1 MLNYSVAELRNNKTN
16 MTRRLLLLVCA
27 VLCLGSNV
35 RISAQSTS
43 STTQSAESNFVE
55 GVVRVKL
62 QREIAD
68 RMIAAKLPLSVKGTN
83 KKYVQTGVTPLDR
96 VNQKVKAVSMT
107 RVFPYAGKNEAK
119 HKAFGLD
126 LWYDVHY
133 EASGMKLAQARN
145 LFRSA
150 EGVSYAQR
158 IPLYKPIGGER
169 FLEVSPAA
177 VARAAK
183 AASTMPFN
191 DPLLND
197 QWHYNNDGHIAG
209 TKVGADANVFK
220 AWETGV
226 TGSKDVVVAIIDG
239 GFQVDHPDLKDNV
252 WINTA
257 ELNGKPG
264 VDDDGDGYVD
274 DIYGYNFVIN
284 SSDINAHSHGT
295 HVAGTVGATNNN
307 GIGVC
312 GVAGGSDGKG
322 GVKMMV
328 CQVFDSRA
336 SSSAVA
342 DFGAA
347 IVYAADRGASIAQCS
362 WGASVAGDED
372 KSVTEAVNYFT
383 KNGGGDKMNGGL
395 CIFAAG
401 NNGEEGDYYPGCL
414 DKVVAVG
421 SMAPDGSVAYYS
433 NRGKWVDVTAPG
445 GLEDNGQQYGV
456 LSTLPNS
463 TYGYNEG
470 TSMACPHVSGI
481 AALILSKYGNKQ
493 FSNETLRT
501 LLTTSVNDLYTQN
514 PEYEGLMGSGYIDAY
529 KALQGKEGSVPE
541 AVADF
546 TVTASHDNALIEWV
560 IPETEEKSIDHHV
573 IYYSTEAFSATDDL
587 NKLSSATVDTKFKY
601 SGDKMSYEVE
611 GLKAST
617 KYYFAIVAYNRW
629 GKASAVSPIKEA
641 TTNAGPKV
649 QVDQKNL
656 SMTVD
661 ATKAS
666 TAEASFNVK
675 NAGEGVLKYQLTT
688 ATTRATMS
696 TSARNLKPNP
706 GQVLPFSGTVSPTL
720 AKRNAVAS
728 SDYKAENWPDTLTYS
743 NYVYS
748 YIGETDTKLPN
759 ALAQYFYVDKATYPN
774 GFNLTDL
781 LIQGQ
786 NGQNPEIEIYDGSR
800 SISRASLIQKINYD
814 FWAYNYPI
822 TLKEQIYF
830 APGSSFWV
838 VAKFPAGAKNPLA
851 TGKTERTD
859 IAQYSFYSS
868 DNGTTWTQLSEVLK
882 GTSFESVASQ
892 LTWAVQA
899 VSKNPDWSQVLN
911 PEPISG
917 EVRPNESQKVTLKN
931 DGQKL
936 VNGTY
941 NFNIHVKSNEAVD
954 SKQQVALAMT
964 VKGYKPELHS
974 QQLVDF
980 GDLLVGQT
988 KTIDVE
994 LTNSG
999 YGVFGGNYGMLQAPK
1014 NVKSSSDQFNVSK
1027 GANNIA
1033 ARSTGTLPV
1042 TFAPTKE
1049 GNFSSTITLTDKN
1062 GNQHSFLV
1070 RGVASVPAKQNVTPE
1085 SYDAGD
1091 LKVGG
1096 EDKTATITIKNTGNY
1111 PLQYVFPKFS
1121 SEKIVG
1127 STAKVHKF
1135 GYTTISNVA
1144 GDESFEY
1151 EPAPELADEK
1161 DITSQFTNDNWQSGP
1176 IKVGFKFPFYGK
1188 DYDEIYV
1195 SSYGGVSMQQMDG
1208 RISCM
1213 VPTGD
1218 CVQGLGYISAYTNSG
1233 WMDMG
1238 ANSKITYGHK
1248 NGKLYIKFKDVVTP
1262 ATNGGG
1268 ETTTISFHMALCPD
1282 GSVEVYYD
1290 DYNPAGVFGSG
1301 GHNFVG
1307 VSDIAASDPCI
1318 FVDANKVQED
1328 NDGLDAPYYDI
1339 VTGSAIKIVA
1349 PAKSMIKSLS
1359 STDGYVGNGE
1369 SKEIKV
1375 TLAANDELV
1384 AGPLTNYLTV
1394 ITNDPINPSSTVKM
1408 TANIVGDNLKA
1419 EAALDSTSVDFG
1431 KVFRTSA
1438 QQRTVLLSNNGKDAL
1453 QVAGVSV
1460 KNGKFTLA
1468 EEMKA
1473 AFSVPAGQ
1481 GKDIVVTLPTA
1492 EKGTV
1497 EDVLVI
1503 TYQDGTTKEIPLK
1516 AEVIGNPTWKS
1527 NPESLKVETPY
1538 GTNVEKTIQVTNEGD
1553 ENLAFSVEPASW
1565 FSASDLEAA
1574 GKSSVDYV
1582 FKSKLDGFDIPYNW
1596 VDITNDYTEHMP
1608 YAYYIDKTDFKKV
1621 ELPFEFPFYGKKY
1634 KSMYIYNTGFVSF
1647 DAPVEDYK
1655 QFPEPPASLP
1665 TTETFY
1671 TNIICPFWGNHSM
1684 NTPSSDGVYYK
1695 AKDDEVIVS
1704 YKNYGNTMMQ
1714 GMNFEVILRKDGS
1727 FKFQYNVDPDGF
1739 QLGVFG
1745 LCGIMDHTGTRGI
1758 TPADMYITDGNAVEF
1773 SPYKNYVVAP
1783 GEQVEMPVELKAN
1796 QLADTYD
1803 YELNVTTNDP
1813 SRASVK
1819 IPVTLNITG
1828 EAQAEFP
1835 EVINVEQP
1843 VDENAMEPSYYEF
1856 HVVNKGTK
1864 AFAITDVASEMFTV
1878 SESDDPDV
1886 EPSAPEGKLEVYAA
1900 QSNNG
1905 GDDGI
1910 DPGPLALSDDATAKA
1925 WIPYQSG
1932 MMAPIVVGEDTV
1944 KFRITPYNVY
1954 EVHKKDFPLVFTVE
1968 GLNEETHTSTIKLN
1982 ITEAPVMAFDPE
1994 ELHIENVASDYK
2006 GTSTVNLKND
2016 GEYKLTYSLSLDPSG
2031 RDAGNVDDG
2040 SNDPAPAYNVI
2051 SYPSEDVAKN
2061 FVATCVEKISGKK
2074 GMVKALGL
2082 KKVKDDQKFIYD
2094 LPEGYKGNALYY
2106 PVLNPVANAQAALMG
2121 TGAAALDEN
2130 FYAATRYEAPAEGF
2144 NLTHLYFVGTVGDLE
2159 NVDIEAS
2166 VILGNDVTATE
2177 KTIGHGKIHIVKEKP
2192 REDGSYQGAARMLE
2206 FDNPIY
2212 INPADTFYV
2221 VLKYPAGYKGSAMMA
2236 TKDGDMETNRYMA
2249 HLKSLGGWVDI
2260 EALYDNAYSYGAF
2273 GYFMTCIEKEKGE
2286 PWIKLL
2292 NEKKDG
2298 EIASGKAIP
2307 VQFEVNAKSAYFA
2320 KNNKATLVVKS
2331 NDPYNKLYNYH
2342 IYLNKNAAPI
2352 ITAPEGET
2360 TVPEASKAM
2369 VPVTVADA
2377 EGEAFTVSLNDADG
2391 IASVES
2397 YANEDGTQEGISESN
2412 GTYTVEAGGSLKLN
2426 VALVPDYGTA
2436 GKHTFTVNA
2445 KDESGNV
2452 SSVVVNY
2459 NVEHTNRAPKYVGP
2473 ADLALKGGE
2482 TSAQYYFADFFE
2494 DADGDAMT
2502 FSAQI
2507 ADPSL
2512 AALYQSEN
2520 GIIIAA
2526 KQVSGSTNINVV
2538 ATDANGASTTGVI
2551 ALTVD
2556 AATGISNVVADAS
2569 KGDVTVN
2576 GDAENGNLNVT
2587 IDADADKVVLSVY
2600 SNAGQLMA
2608 QKTLQNVHAGDK
2620 ASIALGKVAAGVY
2633 HLVANVDGK
2642 TSAVKFVAK

>member
-1 MLNYSVAELRNNKTN
+1 

-43 STTQSAESNFVE
+43 STTQSAEPNFVE

-68 RMIAAKLPLSVKGTN
+68 RMVAAKLPLSVKGTN
-83 KKYVQTGVTPLDR
+83 RKYVQTGVTPLDR

-362 WGASVAGDED
+362 WGAGVADDED
-372 KSVTEAVNYFT
+372 KSVTEAIDYFT

-514 PEYEGLMGSGYIDAY
+514 PEYKGLMGSGYIDAY

-587 NKLSSATVDTKFKY
+587 NKLNSATVDTKFKY

-696 TSARNLKPNP
+696 TSGRIKKPNP

-720 AKRNAVAS
+720 VKRNAVATS
-728 SDYKAENWPDTLTYS
+728 NYQAKDWPDTLTYS
-743 NYVYS
+743 NQLYS

-781 LIQGQ
+781 RIQGQ
-786 NGQNPEIEIYDGSR
+786 NGQNPVIEIYDGSR
-800 SISRASLIQKINYD
+800 SISTASLIQKVNYD

-822 TLKEQIYF
+822 TLKEQIHF

-838 VAKFPAGAKNPLA
+838 VAKFPAGAKNPLG
-851 TGKTERTD
+851 TGKTTRTD
-859 IAQYSFYSS
+859 VAQYSFYSS

-882 GTSFESVASQ
+882 GTSFEAIASQ

-899 VSKNPDWSQVLN
+899 ISKNPDWSQVLN
-911 PEPISG
+911 PKPISG

-999 YGVFGGNYGMLQAPK
+999 YGVFGGKYGMLQAPK

-1070 RGVASVPAKQNVTPE
+1070 RGVASIPAQQSVTPE
-1085 SYDAGD
+1085 SYDASD

-1195 SSYGGVSMQQMDG
+1195 SSYGGVSMQQADG

-1307 VSDIAASDPCI
+1307 VSDIAAADPCI
-1318 FVDANKVQED
+1318 FVDANKVQES

-1375 TLAANDELV
+1375 TLAANDNLV

-1394 ITNDPINPSSTVKM
+1394 ITNDPINPSSTVKL

-1419 EAALDSTSVDFG
+1419 EAALDSASVDFG

-1438 QQRTVLLSNNGKDAL
+1438 QQRTVLLSNNGKDVL

-1468 EEMKA
+1468 EEMNA

-1503 TYQDGTTKEIPLK
+1503 KYADGTTKEIPLK

-1527 NPESLKVETPY
+1527 NPESLEVETPY

-1553 ENLAFSVEPASW
+1553 ENLTFSAEPASW
-1565 FSASDLEAA
+1565 FSASDLEAT

-1714 GMNFEVILRKDGS
+1714 GMNFEVILRKDGT

-1864 AFAITDVASEMFTV
+1864 AFAITDVASEMFV
-1878 SESDDPDV
+1878 AADPDDPW
-1886 EPSAPEGKLEVYAA
+1886 AMPEASLEVYTSA
-1900 QSNNG
+1900 NNS

-1910 DPGPLALSDDATAKA
+1910 DPGPMALAADAAKA
-1925 WIPYQSG
+1925 WVPYQSG

-1944 KFRITPYNVY
+1944 KFRITPYNVS
-1954 EVHKKDFPLVFTVE
+1954 EVHAKDYPLVFSVE
-1968 GLNEETHTSTIKLN
+1968 GLENTEYNSTIKLN

-2006 GTSTVNLKND
+2006 GTSTVNLMND

-2031 RDAGNVDDG
+2031 RDAGNEYEDG
-2040 SNDPAPAYNVI
+2040 NDPAPAYNVI

-2074 GMVKALGL
+2074 GMLKALGL

-2094 LPEGYKGNALYY
+2094 LPSGYEGNALYY

-2121 TGAAALDEN
+2121 TGATALDEN

-2177 KTIGHGKIHIVKEKP
+2177 KTIGHGKIHIAKEEP

-2206 FDNPIY
+2206 FDDPIY

-2292 NEKKDG
+2292 NEKKEG
-2298 EIASGKAIP
+2298 EIAPGEALP

-2342 IYLNKNAAPI
+2342 IYLDKNAAPV

-2391 IASVES
+2391 IATVES
-2397 YANEDGTQEGISESN
+2397 YENEDGTQDGISESN

-2426 VALVPDYGTA
+2426 VALAPAYGTA
-2436 GKHTFTVNA
+2436 GKHSFAVNA
-2445 KDESGNV
+2445 KDEAGNV
-2452 SSVVVNY
+2452 SSAVVNY

-2473 ADLALKGGE
+2473 ADLVLKGGE

-2526 KQVSGSTNINVV
+2526 KQMPGSTNINVV

-2551 ALTVD
+2551 TLTVD
-2556 AATGISNVVADAS
+2556 VATGISNVVAGGS
-2569 KGDVTVN
+2569 KGDVAVT

-2587 IDADADKVVLSVY
+2587 IGADADKVVLSVY

-2608 QKTLQNVHAGDK
+2608 QKTLLNVHAGDK
-2620 ASIALGKVAAGVY
+2620 ASVALGKVAAGVY

-2642 TSAVKFVAK
+2642 TSAVKFAAK

>member
-1 MLNYSVAELRNNKTN
+1 

-68 RMIAAKLPLSVKGTN
+68 RMVAAKLPLSVKGTN
-83 KKYVQTGVTPLDR
+83 RKYVQTGVTPLDR

-177 VARAAK
+177 VAKAAK

-226 TGSKDVVVAIIDG
+226 TGSKDVLVAIIDG

-347 IVYAADRGASIAQCS
+347 LVYAADRGASIAQCS

-372 KSVTEAVNYFT
+372 KSVTEAVDYFT

-514 PEYEGLMGSGYIDAY
+514 PEYKGLMGSGYIDAY

-587 NKLSSATVDTKFKY
+587 NKLNSATVDTKFKY

-781 LIQGQ
+781 RIQGQ
-786 NGQNPEIEIYDGSR
+786 NGKDPEIEIYDGSR
-800 SISRASLIQKINYD
+800 SISKASLIQKVNYD

-851 TGKTERTD
+851 TGKTARTD

-941 NFNIHVKSNEAVD
+941 KFNIHVKSNEAVD

-988 KTIDVE
+988 KTLDVE

-999 YGVFGGNYGMLQAPK
+999 YGVFGGQYGMLQAPK

-1027 GANNIA
+1027 GTNNIA

-1070 RGVASVPAKQNVTPE
+1070 RGVASVPAQQSVTPDVYE
-1085 SYDAGD
+1085 AGD

-1127 STAKVHKF
+1127 SKARVHKF
-1135 GYTTISNVA
+1135 GYTTVSNVA

-1248 NGKLYIKFKDVVTP
+1248 NGKLYVKFKDVVTP

-1307 VSDIAASDPCI
+1307 VSDIAAADPCI
-1318 FVDANKVQED
+1318 FVDANKVQES

-1375 TLAANDELV
+1375 TLAANDNLV

-1394 ITNDPINPSSTVKM
+1394 ITNDPINPSSTVKL

-1419 EAALDSTSVDFG
+1419 EAALDSASVDFG

-1438 QQRTVLLSNNGKDAL
+1438 QQRTVLLSNNGKDVL

-1468 EEMKA
+1468 EEMNA

-1527 NPESLKVETPY
+1527 NPESLEVETPY

-1565 FSASDLEAA
+1565 FSASDLEAT

-1714 GMNFEVILRKDGS
+1714 GMNFEVILRKDGT

-1758 TPADMYITDGNAVEF
+1758 TPADMYITNGNAVEF

-1813 SRASVK
+1813 SRASIK

-1864 AFAITDVASEMFTV
+1864 AFAITDVASEMFV
-1878 SESDDPDV
+1878 AADPDDPW
-1886 EPSAPEGKLEVYAA
+1886 AMPEASLEVYTSA
-1900 QSNNG
+1900 NNS

-1910 DPGPLALSDDATAKA
+1910 DPGPMALADDAAKA
-1925 WIPYQSG
+1925 WVPYQSG

-1944 KFRITPYNVY
+1944 KFRITPYNVS
-1954 EVHKKDFPLVFTVE
+1954 EVHAKDYPLVFSVE
-1968 GLNEETHTSTIKLN
+1968 GLENTEYNSTIKLN

-2006 GTSTVNLKND
+2006 GTSTVNLMND
-2016 GEYKLTYSLSLDPSG
+2016 GAYKLTYSLNLDPSG

-2074 GMVKALGL
+2074 GMLKALGL

-2094 LPEGYKGNALYY
+2094 LPTGYEGNALYY

-2121 TGAAALDEN
+2121 TGATALDEN

-2177 KTIGHGKIHIVKEKP
+2177 KTIGHGKIHIAKEEP

-2292 NEKKDG
+2292 NEKKEG
-2298 EIASGKAIP
+2298 EIAPGEALP

-2342 IYLNKNAAPI
+2342 IYLDKNAAPV

-2397 YANEDGTQEGISESN
+2397 YENEDGTQEGISESN
-2412 GTYTVEAGGSLKLN
+2412 GTYTVEAGGSLKLI
-2426 VALVPDYGTA
+2426 VALAPAYGTA
-2436 GKHTFTVNA
+2436 GKHSFAVNA

-2452 SSVVVNY
+2452 SSAVVNY

-2473 ADLALKGGE
+2473 ADLVLKGGE

-2526 KQVSGSTNINVV
+2526 KQMPGSTNINVV

-2556 AATGISNVVADAS
+2556 VATGISNVVAGGS
-2569 KGDVTVN
+2569 KGDVAVN

-2587 IDADADKVVLSVY
+2587 IGADADKVVLSVY

-2608 QKTLQNVHAGDK
+2608 QKTLLNVHAGDK
-2620 ASIALGKVAAGVY
+2620 AGVALGKVAAGVY

-2642 TSAVKFVAK
+2642 TSAVKFAAK

>member
-1 MLNYSVAELRNNKTN
+1 

-68 RMIAAKLPLSVKGTN
+68 RMVAAKLPLSVKGTN

-372 KSVTEAVNYFT
+372 KSVTEAVDYFT

-941 NFNIHVKSNEAVD
+941 EFNIHVKSNEAVD

-999 YGVFGGNYGMLQAPK
+999 YGVFGGKYGMLQAPK

-1033 ARSTGTLPV
+1033 ARSIGTLPV

-1070 RGVASVPAKQNVTPE
+1070 RGVASVPAKQSVTPDVYE
-1085 SYDAGD
+1085 AGD

-1151 EPAPELADEK
+1151 EPAPELADET

-1248 NGKLYIKFKDVVTP
+1248 NGKLYVKFKNVVTP

-1339 VTGSAIKIVA
+1339 QTGSAIKIVA

-1394 ITNDPINPSSTVKM
+1394 ITNDPINPSASVKL

-1538 GTNVEKTIQVTNEGD
+1538 GTNVEKTIQVTNKGD
-1553 ENLAFSVEPASW
+1553 EDLTFSAEPASW

-1813 SRASVK
+1813 SRASIK

-1843 VDENAMEPSYYEF
+1843 IDENAMEPSYYEF

-1864 AFAITDVASEMFTV
+1864 AFAITDIASEMFV
-1878 SESDDPDV
+1878 AADPDDPW
-1886 EPSAPEGKLEVYAA
+1886 AMPEASLEVYTSA
-1900 QSNNG
+1900 NNS

-1910 DPGPLALSDDATAKA
+1910 DPGPMALAADAAKA
-1925 WIPYQSG
+1925 WVPYQSG

-1944 KFRITPYNVY
+1944 KFRITPYNVS
-1954 EVHKKDFPLVFTVE
+1954 EVHAKDYPLVFSVE
-1968 GLNEETHTSTIKLN
+1968 GLENTEYNSTIKLN

-2031 RDAGNVDDG
+2031 RDAGNDYEDG
-2040 SNDPAPAYNVI
+2040 NDPAPAYNVI

-2074 GMVKALGL
+2074 GMLKALGL

-2094 LPEGYKGNALYY
+2094 LPSGYEGNALYY

-2121 TGAAALDEN
+2121 TGANALDEN

-2177 KTIGHGKIHIVKEKP
+2177 KTIGHGKIHIAKEEP

-2298 EIASGKAIP
+2298 EIAPGEAIP

-2331 NDPYNKLYNYH
+2331 NDPCSKLYNYH
-2342 IYLNKNAAPI
+2342 IYLDKNAAPV

-2556 AATGISNVVADAS
+2556 AATGISNVVAGAS

-2587 IDADADKVVLSVY
+2587 IGADADKVVLSVY

-2620 ASIALGKVAAGVY
+2620 ASVALGKVAAGVY

>member
-1 MLNYSVAELRNNKTN
+1 

-68 RMIAAKLPLSVKGTN
+68 RMVAAKLPLSVKGTN
-83 KKYVQTGVTPLDR
+83 RKYVQTGVTPLDR

-133 EASGMKLAQARN
+133 EASGLKLAQARN

-177 VARAAK
+177 VAKAAK

-226 TGSKDVVVAIIDG
+226 TGSKDVLVAIIDG

-347 IVYAADRGASIAQCS
+347 LVYAADRGASIAQCS

-372 KSVTEAVNYFT
+372 KSVTEAVDYFT

-688 ATTRATMS
+688 ATTRAAMS

-781 LIQGQ
+781 RIQGQ
-786 NGQNPEIEIYDGSR
+786 NGKDPEIEIYDGSR
-800 SISRASLIQKINYD
+800 SISKASLIQKVNYD

-851 TGKTERTD
+851 TGKTARTD
-859 IAQYSFYSS
+859 IAQHSFYSS

-941 NFNIHVKSNEAVD
+941 KFNIHVKSNEAVD
-954 SKQQVALAMT
+954 SKQQVALTMT

-988 KTIDVE
+988 KTLDVE

-999 YGVFGGNYGMLQAPK
+999 YGVFGGQYGMLQAPK
-1014 NVKSSSDQFNVSK
+1014 NVKSSSDQFYVSK
-1027 GANNIA
+1027 GTNNIA

-1070 RGVASVPAKQNVTPE
+1070 RGVASVPAQQSVTPDVYE
-1085 SYDAGD
+1085 AGD

-1096 EDKTATITIKNTGNY
+1096 EDKIATITIKNTGNY

-1127 STAKVHKF
+1127 SKARVHKF
-1135 GYTTISNVA
+1135 GYTTVSNVA

-1218 CVQGLGYISAYTNSG
+1218 CVQGLGYISAYANSG

-1248 NGKLYIKFKDVVTP
+1248 NGKLYVKFKDVVTP
-1262 ATNGGG
+1262 ATNGAG

-1282 GSVEVYYD
+1282 GSVEVFYD

-1307 VSDIAASDPCI
+1307 VSDIAAADPCI
-1318 FVDANKVQED
+1318 FVDANKVQES

-1375 TLAANDELV
+1375 TLAANDNLV

-1394 ITNDPINPSSTVKM
+1394 ITNDPINPSSTVKL

-1419 EAALDSTSVDFG
+1419 EAALDSASVDFG

-1468 EEMKA
+1468 EDMNA

-1527 NPESLKVETPY
+1527 NPESLEVETPY

-1565 FSASDLEAA
+1565 FSASDLEAT

-1714 GMNFEVILRKDGS
+1714 GMNFEVILRKDGT

-1813 SRASVK
+1813 SRASIK

-1828 EAQAEFP
+1828 EAKAEFP

-1864 AFAITDVASEMFTV
+1864 AFAITDVASEMFV
-1878 SESDDPDV
+1878 AADPDDPW
-1886 EPSAPEGKLEVYAA
+1886 AMPEASLEVYTSA
-1900 QSNNG
+1900 NNS

-1910 DPGPLALSDDATAKA
+1910 DPGPMALAADAAKA
-1925 WIPYQSG
+1925 WVPYQSG

-1944 KFRITPYNVY
+1944 KFRITPYNVS
-1954 EVHKKDFPLVFTVE
+1954 EVHAKDYPLVFSVE
-1968 GLNEETHTSTIKLN
+1968 GLENTEYNSTIKLN

-2006 GTSTVNLKND
+2006 GTSTVNLMND
-2016 GEYKLTYSLSLDPSG
+2016 GAYKLTYSLNLDPSG

-2074 GMVKALGL
+2074 GMLKALGL

-2094 LPEGYKGNALYY
+2094 LPSGYEGNALYY

-2121 TGAAALDEN
+2121 TGATALDEN

-2177 KTIGHGKIHIVKEKP
+2177 KTIGHGKIHIAKEEP

-2221 VLKYPAGYKGSAMMA
+2221 VLKYPAGYKASAMMA

-2260 EALYDNAYSYGAF
+2260 ETLYDNAYSYGAF

-2292 NEKKDG
+2292 NEKKEG
-2298 EIASGKAIP
+2298 EIAPGEALP

-2342 IYLNKNAAPI
+2342 IYLDKNAAPV

-2391 IASVES
+2391 IATVES
-2397 YANEDGTQEGISESN
+2397 YENEDGTQDGISESN

-2426 VALVPDYGTA
+2426 VALAPAYGTA
-2436 GKHTFTVNA
+2436 GKHSFAVNA
-2445 KDESGNV
+2445 KDEAGNV
-2452 SSVVVNY
+2452 SSAVVNY

-2473 ADLALKGGE
+2473 ADLVLKGGE

-2494 DADGDAMT
+2494 DVDGDAMT

-2520 GIIIAA
+2520 AIIIAA
-2526 KQVSGSTNINVV
+2526 KQMPGSTNINVV

-2556 AATGISNVVADAS
+2556 VATGISNVVAGGS
-2569 KGDVTVN
+2569 KGDVAVN

-2587 IDADADKVVLSVY
+2587 IGADADKVVLSVY

-2608 QKTLQNVHAGDK
+2608 QKTLLNVHAGDK
-2620 ASIALGKVAAGVY
+2620 AGVALGKVAAGVY

-2642 TSAVKFVAK
+2642 TSAVKFAAK

>member
-1 MLNYSVAELRNNKTN
+1 

-107 RVFPYAGKNEAK
+107 RVFPYAGKDEAK
-119 HKAFGLD
+119 HKAAGLD

-145 LFRSA
+145 LLRST
-150 EGVSYAQR
+150 EGVAYAQR
-158 IPLYKPIGGER
+158 IPVYKPIGGER

-177 VARAAK
+177 VAKAAK

-362 WGASVAGDED
+362 WGAGVADEED
-372 KSVTEAVNYFT
+372 KSVTEAVDYFT

-395 CIFAAG
+395 CIFASG
-401 NNGEEGDYYPGCL
+401 NNGEEGNYYPGCL

-514 PEYEGLMGSGYIDAY
+514 PEYKGLMGSGYIDAY

-546 TVTASHDNALIEWV
+546 TVTASHDNALIEWT

-573 IYYSTEAFSATDDL
+573 IYYSTEAFTATDDL

-641 TTNAGPKV
+641 TTNSGPKV
-649 QVDQKNL
+649 QVDQKSL

-696 TSARNLKPNP
+696 TSGRIKNPNP

-720 AKRNAVAS
+720 VKRNAVATS
-728 SDYKAENWPDTLTYS
+728 NYQAKDWPDTLTYS
-743 NYVYS
+743 NQLYS

-781 LIQGQ
+781 HFQGQ
-786 NGQNPEIEIYDGSR
+786 NGQNPVIEIYDGSR
-800 SISRASLIQKINYD
+800 TISTASLIQKVNYD

-822 TLKEQIYF
+822 TLKEQIHF

-838 VAKFPAGAKNPLA
+838 VAKFPAGAKNPLG
-851 TGKTERTD
+851 TGKTTRTD
-859 IAQYSFYSS
+859 VAQYSFYSS

-882 GTSFESVASQ
+882 GTSFEAVANQ

-899 VSKNPDWSQVLN
+899 ISKNPDWSQVLN

-941 NFNIHVKSNEAVD
+941 KFNIHVKSNEAVD

-999 YGVFGGNYGMLQAPK
+999 YGVFAGKYGMLQASQ
-1014 NVKSSSDQFNVSK
+1014 NEVKSSSDQFNVSK

-1070 RGVASVPAKQNVTPE
+1070 RGVASVPAKQTVTPDVYE
-1085 SYDAGD
+1085 AGD

-1144 GDESFEY
+1144 GDESFKY
-1151 EPAPELADEK
+1151 EAAPELADEK
-1161 DITSQFTNDNWQSGP
+1161 DITSQFTNNNWQSGP

-1248 NGKLYIKFKDVVTP
+1248 NGKFYVKFKDVVTP

-1328 NDGLDAPYYDI
+1328 NDGLNAPYYDI
-1339 VTGSAIKIVA
+1339 QTGSAIKIVA

-1375 TLAANDELV
+1375 TLAANDDLV

-1394 ITNDPINPSSTVKM
+1394 ITNDPINPSASVKL

-1553 ENLAFSVEPASW
+1553 ENLTFSAEPASW
-1565 FSASDLEAA
+1565 YTASDLEAN
-1574 GKSSVDYV
+1574 GNSTVDYV
-1582 FKSKLDGFDIPYNW
+1582 FKSKLDGFDVPYNW

-1608 YAYYIDKTDFKKV
+1608 YAYYINKTDFKKV

-1704 YKNYGNTMMQ
+1704 YKNYGNTMML

-1727 FKFQYNVDPDGF
+1727 FKFQYHVDPDGF

-1758 TPADMYITDGNAVEF
+1758 TPADMYITDGNTIEF
-1773 SPYKNYVVAP
+1773 TPYKNYVVAP

-1828 EAQAEFP
+1828 EVQAEFP

-1843 VDENAMEPSYYEF
+1843 VDEYAMYPSYYEF
-1856 HVVNKGTK
+1856 YVVNKGTK
-1864 AFAITDVASEMFTV
+1864 AFTITNVASEMFV
-1878 SESDDPDV
+1878 AADPDDPW
-1886 EPSAPEGKLEVYAA
+1886 AMPEASLEVYTSA
-1900 QSNNG
+1900 NNSG
-1905 GDDGI
+1905 GDGGI

-1932 MMAPIVVGEDTV
+1932 KMAPIVVGTDTV

-1954 EVHKKDFPLVFTVE
+1954 EVHAKDYPLVFTVE
-1968 GLNEETHTSTIKLN
+1968 GLENTEYNSTIKLN

-2006 GTSTVNLKND
+2006 GTSTVNLMND
-2016 GEYKLTYSLSLDPSG
+2016 GKYKLIYSLSLDPSG
-2031 RDAGNVDDG
+2031 RDAGNEYEDG
-2040 SNDPAPAYNVI
+2040 NDPAPAYNVI

-2094 LPEGYKGNALYY
+2094 LPSGYEGNALYY

-2121 TGAAALDEN
+2121 TGASALDEN

-2177 KTIGHGKIHIVKEKP
+2177 KTIGHGKIHIAKEEP
-2192 REDGSYQGAARMLE
+2192 LDNGSYQGAARMLE

-2221 VLKYPAGYKGSAMMA
+2221 VLKYPAGYKSSAMMA
-2236 TKDGDMETNRYMA
+2236 TKDGDMEPNRYMA

-2273 GYFMTCIEKEKGE
+2273 GFFMTCIEKEKGE

-2292 NEKKDG
+2292 NEKKEG
-2298 EIASGKAIP
+2298 EIAPGEALP
-2307 VQFEVNAKSAYFA
+2307 VQFEVNAKSAYFS

-2342 IYLNKNAAPI
+2342 IYLDKNAAPV

-2397 YANEDGTQEGISESN
+2397 YANEDGTQKGISESN

-2494 DADGDAMT
+2494 DVDGDVMT

-2556 AATGISNVVADAS
+2556 AATGINNVVADAS

-2620 ASIALGKVAAGVY
+2620 ASVALGKVAAGVY

>member
-1 MLNYSVAELRNNKTN
+1 

-68 RMIAAKLPLSVKGTN
+68 RMVAAKLPLSVKGTN
-83 KKYVQTGVTPLDR
+83 RKYVQTGVTPLDR

-177 VARAAK
+177 VAKAAK

-226 TGSKDVVVAIIDG
+226 TGSKDVLVAIIDG

-274 DIYGYNFVIN
+274 DIYGYNFVVN
-284 SSDINAHSHGT
+284 SSNINAHSHGT

-347 IVYAADRGASIAQCS
+347 LVYAADRGASIAQCS

-372 KSVTEAVNYFT
+372 KSVTEAVDYFT

-781 LIQGQ
+781 RIQGQ
-786 NGQNPEIEIYDGSR
+786 NGKDPEIEIYDGSR
-800 SISRASLIQKINYD
+800 SISKASLIQKVNYD

-851 TGKTERTD
+851 TGKTARTD
-859 IAQYSFYSS
+859 IAQHSFYSS

-941 NFNIHVKSNEAVD
+941 KFNIHVKSNEAVD

-974 QQLVDF
+974 QKLVDF

-999 YGVFGGNYGMLQAPK
+999 YGVFGGKYGMLQAPK

-1027 GANNIA
+1027 GTNNIA

-1070 RGVASVPAKQNVTPE
+1070 RGVASVPAQQSVTPDVYE
-1085 SYDAGD
+1085 AGD

-1127 STAKVHKF
+1127 SKARVHKF
-1135 GYTTISNVA
+1135 GYTTVSNVA

-1248 NGKLYIKFKDVVTP
+1248 NGKLYVKFKDVVTP
-1262 ATNGGG
+1262 ATNGAG

-1307 VSDIAASDPCI
+1307 VSDIAAADPCI
-1318 FVDANKVQED
+1318 FVDANKVQEN

-1375 TLAANDELV
+1375 TLAANDNLV

-1394 ITNDPINPSSTVKM
+1394 ITNDPINPSSTVKL

-1419 EAALDSTSVDFG
+1419 EAALDSASVDFG

-1468 EEMKA
+1468 EEMNA

-1538 GTNVEKTIQVTNEGD
+1538 GTNVEKTIQVTNKGD
-1553 ENLAFSVEPASW
+1553 EDLTFSAEPASW

-1835 EVINVEQP
+1835 EIINVEQP
-1843 VDENAMEPSYYEF
+1843 VDENAMDPSYYEF
-1856 HVVNKGTK
+1856 YVVNKGTK
-1864 AFAITDVASEMFTV
+1864 AFTITDVASEMFTG

-1886 EPSAPEGKLEVYAA
+1886 EPSAPEGGLEVYTA

-1910 DPGPLALSDDATAKA
+1910 DPGPMALAADAAKA
-1925 WIPYQSG
+1925 WVPYKSG
-1932 MMAPIVVGEDTV
+1932 MMTPIVVGTDTV
-1944 KFRITPYNVY
+1944 KFRIAPYNVY

-2006 GTSTVNLKND
+2006 GTRTVNLKND

-2074 GMVKALGL
+2074 GMLKTLGL

-2094 LPEGYKGNALYY
+2094 LPKGYEGNALYY
-2106 PVLNPVANAQAALMG
+2106 PVLNPVENAQAALMG
-2121 TGAAALDEN
+2121 TGATALDEN

-2177 KTIGHGKIHIVKEKP
+2177 KTIGHGKIHIVKEDP

-2298 EIASGKAIP
+2298 EIAPGKAIP

-2331 NDPYNKLYNYH
+2331 NDPCNKLCNYH
-2342 IYLNKNAAPI
+2342 IYLDKNAAPV

-2360 TVPEASKAM
+2360 TVPEASKAI

-2397 YANEDGTQEGISESN
+2397 YANENGTQEGISESN

-2452 SSVVVNY
+2452 SSAVVNY

-2494 DADGDAMT
+2494 DADGDVMT

-2556 AATGISNVVADAS
+2556 AATGISNVVAGAS

-2587 IDADADKVVLSVY
+2587 IGADADKVVLSVY

-2620 ASIALGKVAAGVY
+2620 ASVALGKVAAGVY

>member
-1 MLNYSVAELRNNKTN
+1 

-35 RISAQSTS
+35 RISAQSAS

-68 RMIAAKLPLSVKGTN
+68 RMVAAKLPLSVKGTN
-83 KKYVQTGVTPLDR
+83 RKYVQTGVTPLDR

-177 VARAAK
+177 VAKAAK

-226 TGSKDVVVAIIDG
+226 TGSKDVLVAIIDG

-347 IVYAADRGASIAQCS
+347 LVYAADRGASIAQCS
-362 WGASVAGDED
+362 WGASVPGDED
-372 KSVTEAVNYFT
+372 KSVTEAVDYFT

-781 LIQGQ
+781 RIQGQ
-786 NGQNPEIEIYDGSR
+786 NGKDPEIEIYDGSR
-800 SISRASLIQKINYD
+800 SISKASLIQKVNYD

-851 TGKTERTD
+851 TGKTARTD
-859 IAQYSFYSS
+859 IAQHSFYSS

-941 NFNIHVKSNEAVD
+941 KFNIHVKSNEAVD

-988 KTIDVE
+988 KTLDVE

-999 YGVFGGNYGMLQAPK
+999 YGVFGGQYGMLQAPK

-1027 GANNIA
+1027 GTNNIA

-1070 RGVASVPAKQNVTPE
+1070 RGVASVPAQQSVTPDVYE
-1085 SYDAGD
+1085 AGD

-1127 STAKVHKF
+1127 SKARVHKF
-1135 GYTTISNVA
+1135 GYTTVSNVA

-1248 NGKLYIKFKDVVTP
+1248 NGKLYVKFKDVVTP
-1262 ATNGGG
+1262 ATNGAG

-1307 VSDIAASDPCI
+1307 VSDIAAADPCI
-1318 FVDANKVQED
+1318 FVDANKVQES

-1375 TLAANDELV
+1375 TLAANDNLV

-1394 ITNDPINPSSTVKM
+1394 ITNDPINPSSTVKL

-1419 EAALDSTSVDFG
+1419 EAALDSASVDFG

-1468 EEMKA
+1468 EDMNA

-1527 NPESLKVETPY
+1527 NPESLEVETPY

-1565 FSASDLEAA
+1565 FSASDLEAT

-1665 TTETFY
+1665 TRETFY

-1813 SRASVK
+1813 SRASIK
-1819 IPVTLNITG
+1819 IPVTVNITG

-1864 AFAITDVASEMFTV
+1864 AFAITDVASEMFV
-1878 SESDDPDV
+1878 AADPDDPW
-1886 EPSAPEGKLEVYAA
+1886 AMPEASLEVYTSA
-1900 QSNNG
+1900 NNS

-1910 DPGPLALSDDATAKA
+1910 EPGPMALAADAAKA
-1925 WIPYQSG
+1925 WVPYQSG

-1944 KFRITPYNVY
+1944 KFRITPYNVS
-1954 EVHKKDFPLVFTVE
+1954 EVHAKDYPLVFSVE
-1968 GLNEETHTSTIKLN
+1968 GLENTEYNSTIKLN

-2006 GTSTVNLKND
+2006 GTSTVNLMND
-2016 GEYKLTYSLSLDPSG
+2016 GAYKLTYSLSLDPSG
-2031 RDAGNVDDG
+2031 RDAGNEYEDG
-2040 SNDPAPAYNVI
+2040 NDLAPAYNVI

-2074 GMVKALGL
+2074 GMLKALGL

-2094 LPEGYKGNALYY
+2094 LPTGYEGNALYY

-2121 TGAAALDEN
+2121 TGATALDEN

-2177 KTIGHGKIHIVKEKP
+2177 KTIGHGKIHIAKEEP

-2292 NEKKDG
+2292 NEKKEG
-2298 EIASGKAIP
+2298 EIAPGEALP

-2342 IYLNKNAAPI
+2342 IYLDKNAAPV

-2397 YANEDGTQEGISESN
+2397 YENEDGTQEGISESN

-2426 VALVPDYGTA
+2426 VALAPGYGTA

-2452 SSVVVNY
+2452 SSAVVNY

-2473 ADLALKGGE
+2473 ADLVLKGGE

-2494 DADGDAMT
+2494 DVDGDAMT

-2520 GIIIAA
+2520 GIIIVA
-2526 KQVSGSTNINVV
+2526 KQMPGSTNINVV

-2556 AATGISNVVADAS
+2556 VATGISNVMAGGS
-2569 KGDVTVN
+2569 KGDIAVN

-2587 IDADADKVVLSVY
+2587 IGADADKVVLSVY

-2608 QKTLQNVHAGDK
+2608 QKTLLNVHAGDK
-2620 ASIALGKVAAGVY
+2620 AGVALGKVAAGVY

-2642 TSAVKFVAK
+2642 TSAVKFAAK

>member
-1 MLNYSVAELRNNKTN
+1 

-107 RVFPYAGKNEAK
+107 RVFPYAGQNEAK

-169 FLEVSPAA
+169 FLEISPAA
-177 VARAAK
+177 VAKAAK

-546 TVTASHDNALIEWV
+546 TVTASHDNALIEWT

-774 GFNLTDL
+774 GFNLTNL

-941 NFNIHVKSNEAVD
+941 EFNIHVKSNEAVD

-999 YGVFGGNYGMLQAPK
+999 YGVFGGKYGMLQAPK

-1070 RGVASVPAKQNVTPE
+1070 RGVASVPAKQSVTPDVYE
-1085 SYDAGD
+1085 AGD

-1248 NGKLYIKFKDVVTP
+1248 NGKLYVKFKNVVTP

-1339 VTGSAIKIVA
+1339 QTGSAIKIVA

-1394 ITNDPINPSSTVKM
+1394 ITNDPINPSASVKL

-1538 GTNVEKTIQVTNEGD
+1538 GTNVEKTIQVTNKGD
-1553 ENLAFSVEPASW
+1553 EDLTFSAEPASW

-1835 EVINVEQP
+1835 EIINVEQP
-1843 VDENAMEPSYYEF
+1843 VDENAMDPSYYEF
-1856 HVVNKGTK
+1856 YVVNKGTK
-1864 AFAITDVASEMFTV
+1864 AFTITDVASEMFTG

-1886 EPSAPEGKLEVYAA
+1886 EPSAPEGGLEVYTA

-1910 DPGPLALSDDATAKA
+1910 DPGPMALAADAAKA
-1925 WIPYQSG
+1925 WVPYKSG
-1932 MMAPIVVGEDTV
+1932 MMTPIVVGTDTV
-1944 KFRITPYNVY
+1944 KFRIAPYNVY

-2006 GTSTVNLKND
+2006 GTRTVNLKND

-2094 LPEGYKGNALYY
+2094 LPSGYEGNALYY

-2121 TGAAALDEN
+2121 TGTTALDEN

-2298 EIASGKAIP
+2298 EIAPGEAIP

-2331 NDPYNKLYNYH
+2331 NDPCSKLYNYH
-2342 IYLNKNAAPI
+2342 IYLDKNAAPV

-2397 YANEDGTQEGISESN
+2397 YENEEGTKEGISESN

-2445 KDESGNV
+2445 KDESGNA

-2556 AATGISNVVADAS
+2556 AATGISNVVAGAS

-2587 IDADADKVVLSVY
+2587 IGADADKVVLSVY
-2600 SNAGQLMA
+2600 SNAGQLMT

-2620 ASIALGKVAAGVY
+2620 ASVALGKVAAGVY

>member
-1 MLNYSVAELRNNKTN
+1 

-43 STTQSAESNFVE
+43 STTQSAEPNFVE

-68 RMIAAKLPLSVKGTN
+68 RMVAAKLPLSVKGTN
-83 KKYVQTGVTPLDR
+83 RKYVQTGVTPLDR

-362 WGASVAGDED
+362 WGASVADDED
-372 KSVTEAVNYFT
+372 KSVTEAVDYFT

-401 NNGEEGDYYPGCL
+401 NNGEEGNYYPGCL

-587 NKLSSATVDTKFKY
+587 NKLNSATVDTKFKY

-696 TSARNLKPNP
+696 TSGRIKKPNP

-720 AKRNAVAS
+720 VKRNAVAT
-728 SDYKAENWPDTLTYS
+728 SDYQAKDWPDTLTYS
-743 NYVYS
+743 NQLYS

-781 LIQGQ
+781 RIQGQ
-786 NGQNPEIEIYDGSR
+786 NGQNPVIEIYDGSR
-800 SISRASLIQKINYD
+800 SISTASLIQKVNYD

-822 TLKEQIYF
+822 TLKEQIHF

-838 VAKFPAGAKNPLA
+838 VVKFPAGAKNPLG
-851 TGKTERTD
+851 TGKTTRTAV
-859 IAQYSFYSS
+859 AQYSFYSS

-882 GTSFESVASQ
+882 GTSFEAIASQ

-899 VSKNPDWSQVLN
+899 ISKNPDWSQVLN

-941 NFNIHVKSNEAVD
+941 KFNIHVKSNEAVD

-974 QQLVDF
+974 QKLVDF

-999 YGVFGGNYGMLQAPK
+999 YGVFGGKYGMLQAPK

-1070 RGVASVPAKQNVTPE
+1070 RGVASIPAQQSVTPDVYE
-1085 SYDAGD
+1085 AGD

-1127 STAKVHKF
+1127 SKARVHKF
-1135 GYTTISNVA
+1135 GYTTVSNVA

-1248 NGKLYIKFKDVVTP
+1248 NGKLYVKFKDVVTP

-1307 VSDIAASDPCI
+1307 VSDIAAADPCI
-1318 FVDANKVQED
+1318 FVDANKVQES

-1375 TLAANDELV
+1375 TLAANDNLV
-1384 AGPLTNYLTV
+1384 AGPLTNFLTV
-1394 ITNDPINPSSTVKM
+1394 ITNDPINPSSTVKL

-1419 EAALDSTSVDFG
+1419 EAALDSASVDFG

-1438 QQRTVLLSNNGKDAL
+1438 QQRTVLLSNNGKDVL

-1468 EEMKA
+1468 EDMNA

-1503 TYQDGTTKEIPLK
+1503 TYQDGTTREIPLK

-1527 NPESLKVETPY
+1527 NPESLEVETPY

-1813 SRASVK
+1813 SRASIK

-1828 EAQAEFP
+1828 EAKAEFP

-1864 AFAITDVASEMFTV
+1864 AFAITDVASEMFIAADP
-1878 SESDDPDV
+1878 DDPW
-1886 EPSAPEGKLEVYAA
+1886 AMPEASLEVYT
-1900 QSNNG
+1900 STNNS

-1910 DPGPLALSDDATAKA
+1910 DPGPMALADDAAKA
-1925 WIPYQSG
+1925 WVPYQSG

-1944 KFRITPYNVY
+1944 KFRIIPYNVS
-1954 EVHKKDFPLVFTVE
+1954 EVHAKDYPLVFSVE
-1968 GLNEETHTSTIKLN
+1968 GLENTEYNSTIKLN

-2006 GTSTVNLKND
+2006 GTSTVNLMND
-2016 GEYKLTYSLSLDPSG
+2016 GAYKLTYSLSLDPSG

-2074 GMVKALGL
+2074 GMLKALGL

-2094 LPEGYKGNALYY
+2094 LPTGYEGNALYY

-2121 TGAAALDEN
+2121 TGATALDEN

-2177 KTIGHGKIHIVKEKP
+2177 KTIGHGKIHIVKEEP

-2292 NEKKDG
+2292 NEKKEG
-2298 EIASGKAIP
+2298 EIAPGEALP

-2342 IYLNKNAAPI
+2342 IYLDKNAAPV

-2391 IASVES
+2391 IATVES
-2397 YANEDGTQEGISESN
+2397 YENEDGTQDGISESN

-2426 VALVPDYGTA
+2426 VALAPAYGTA
-2436 GKHTFTVNA
+2436 GKHSFAVNA

-2452 SSVVVNY
+2452 SSAVVNY

-2473 ADLALKGGE
+2473 ADLVLKGGE

-2494 DADGDAMT
+2494 DVDGDAMT

-2520 GIIIAA
+2520 GIIIVA
-2526 KQVSGSTNINVV
+2526 KQMPGSTNINVV

-2556 AATGISNVVADAS
+2556 VATGISNVVAGGS

-2587 IDADADKVVLSVY
+2587 IGADADKVVLSVY

-2608 QKTLQNVHAGDK
+2608 QKTLLNVHAGDK
-2620 ASIALGKVAAGVY
+2620 AGVALGKVAAGVY

-2642 TSAVKFVAK
+2642 TSAVKFAAK

>member
-1 MLNYSVAELRNNKTN
+1 

-68 RMIAAKLPLSVKGTN
+68 RMIAAKLPLSVKGTS

-177 VARAAK
+177 VAKAAK

-954 SKQQVALAMT
+954 SKQQVALSMT

-999 YGVFGGNYGMLQAPK
+999 YGVFGGKYGMLQAPK

-1070 RGVASVPAKQNVTPE
+1070 RGVASVPAKQSVTPE

-1328 NDGLDAPYYDI
+1328 NNGLDAPYYDI
-1339 VTGSAIKIVA
+1339 QTGSAIKIVA

-1394 ITNDPINPSSTVKM
+1394 ITNDPITPSASVKL

-1527 NPESLKVETPY
+1527 NPECLKVETPY

-1864 AFAITDVASEMFTV
+1864 AFTITDVASEMFTG

-1886 EPSAPEGKLEVYAA
+1886 EPSAPEGGLEVYTA

-1910 DPGPLALSDDATAKA
+1910 DPGPMALAADAAKA
-1925 WIPYQSG
+1925 WVPYKSG
-1932 MMAPIVVGEDTV
+1932 MMTPIVVGTDTV
-1944 KFRITPYNVY
+1944 KFRIAPYNVY

-2006 GTSTVNLKND
+2006 GTRTVNLKND

-2074 GMVKALGL
+2074 GMLKTLGL

-2094 LPEGYKGNALYY
+2094 LPKGYEGNALYY

-2121 TGAAALDEN
+2121 TGASALDEN

-2177 KTIGHGKIHIVKEKP
+2177 KTIGHGKIHIVKEDP

-2298 EIASGKAIP
+2298 EIAPGKAIP

-2331 NDPYNKLYNYH
+2331 NDPCNKLCNYH
-2342 IYLNKNAAPI
+2342 IYLDKNAAPV

-2360 TVPEASKAM
+2360 TVPEASKAI

-2397 YANEDGTQEGISESN
+2397 YANENGTQEGISESN

-2452 SSVVVNY
+2452 SSAVVNY

-2494 DADGDAMT
+2494 DADGDVMT

-2556 AATGISNVVADAS
+2556 AATGISNVVAGAS

-2587 IDADADKVVLSVY
+2587 IGADADKVVLSVY

-2620 ASIALGKVAAGVY
+2620 ASVALGKVAAGVY

>member
-1 MLNYSVAELRNNKTN
+1 

-68 RMIAAKLPLSVKGTN
+68 RMVAAKLPLSVKGTN
-83 KKYVQTGVTPLDR
+83 RKYVQTGVTPLDR

-362 WGASVAGDED
+362 WGAGVADDED
-372 KSVTEAVNYFT
+372 KSVTEAVDYFT

-401 NNGEEGDYYPGCL
+401 NNGEEGNYYPGCL

-514 PEYEGLMGSGYIDAY
+514 PEYKGLMGSGYIDAY

-587 NKLSSATVDTKFKY
+587 NKLNSATVDTKFKY

-696 TSARNLKPNP
+696 TSGRIKKPNP

-720 AKRNAVAS
+720 VKRNAVAT
-728 SDYKAENWPDTLTYS
+728 SDYQAKDWPDTLTYS
-743 NYVYS
+743 NQLYS

-781 LIQGQ
+781 RIQGQ
-786 NGQNPEIEIYDGSR
+786 NGQNPVIEIYDGSR
-800 SISRASLIQKINYD
+800 SISTASLIQKVNYD

-822 TLKEQIYF
+822 TLKEQIHF

-838 VAKFPAGAKNPLA
+838 VAKFPAGAKNPLG
-851 TGKTERTD
+851 TGKTTRTD
-859 IAQYSFYSS
+859 VAQYSFYSS

-882 GTSFESVASQ
+882 GTSFEAIASQ

-899 VSKNPDWSQVLN
+899 ISKNPDWSQVLN
-911 PEPISG
+911 PKPISG

-941 NFNIHVKSNEAVD
+941 KFNIHVKSNEAVD

-974 QQLVDF
+974 QKLVDF

-999 YGVFGGNYGMLQAPK
+999 YGVFGGKYGMLQAPK

-1070 RGVASVPAKQNVTPE
+1070 RGVASIPAQQSVTPDVYE
-1085 SYDAGD
+1085 AGD

-1127 STAKVHKF
+1127 SKARVHKF
-1135 GYTTISNVA
+1135 GYTTVSNVA

-1248 NGKLYIKFKDVVTP
+1248 NGKLYVKFKDVVTP

-1307 VSDIAASDPCI
+1307 VSDIAAADPCI
-1318 FVDANKVQED
+1318 FVDANKVQES

-1375 TLAANDELV
+1375 TLAANDNLV

-1394 ITNDPINPSSTVKM
+1394 ITNDPINPSSTVKL

-1419 EAALDSTSVDFG
+1419 EAALDSASVDFG

-1438 QQRTVLLSNNGKDAL
+1438 QQRTVLLSNNGKDVL

-1468 EEMKA
+1468 EEMNA

-1527 NPESLKVETPY
+1527 NPESLEVETPY

-1565 FSASDLEAA
+1565 FSASDLEAT

-1714 GMNFEVILRKDGS
+1714 GMNFEVILRKDGT

-1813 SRASVK
+1813 SRASIK

-1864 AFAITDVASEMFTV
+1864 AFAITDVASEMFV
-1878 SESDDPDV
+1878 AADPDDPW
-1886 EPSAPEGKLEVYAA
+1886 AMPEASLEVYTSA
-1900 QSNNG
+1900 NNS

-1910 DPGPLALSDDATAKA
+1910 DPGPMALAADAAKA
-1925 WIPYQSG
+1925 WVPYQSG

-1944 KFRITPYNVY
+1944 KFRITPYNVS
-1954 EVHKKDFPLVFTVE
+1954 EVHAKDYPLVFSVE
-1968 GLNEETHTSTIKLN
+1968 GLENTEYNSTIKLN

-2031 RDAGNVDDG
+2031 RDAGNEYEDG
-2040 SNDPAPAYNVI
+2040 NDPAPAYNVI

-2074 GMVKALGL
+2074 GMLKALGL

-2094 LPEGYKGNALYY
+2094 LPSGYEGNALYY

-2121 TGAAALDEN
+2121 TGASALDEN

-2177 KTIGHGKIHIVKEKP
+2177 KTIGHGKIHIAKEEP

-2292 NEKKDG
+2292 NEKKEG
-2298 EIASGKAIP
+2298 EIAPGEALP

-2342 IYLNKNAAPI
+2342 IYLDKNAAPV

-2391 IASVES
+2391 IATVES
-2397 YANEDGTQEGISESN
+2397 YENEDGTQDGISESN

-2426 VALVPDYGTA
+2426 VALAPAYGTA
-2436 GKHTFTVNA
+2436 GKHSFAVNA
-2445 KDESGNV
+2445 KDEAGNV
-2452 SSVVVNY
+2452 SSAVVNY

-2473 ADLALKGGE
+2473 ADLVLKGGE

-2526 KQVSGSTNINVV
+2526 KQMPGSTNINVV

-2556 AATGISNVVADAS
+2556 VATGISNVVAGGS
-2569 KGDVTVN
+2569 KGDVAVN

-2587 IDADADKVVLSVY
+2587 IGADADKVVLSVY

-2608 QKTLQNVHAGDK
+2608 QKTLLNVHAGDK
-2620 ASIALGKVAAGVY
+2620 AGVALGKVAAGVY

-2642 TSAVKFVAK
+2642 TSAVKFAAK

>member
-1 MLNYSVAELRNNKTN
+1 

-107 RVFPYAGKNEAK
+107 RVFPYAGQNEAK

-177 VARAAK
+177 VAKAAK

-728 SDYKAENWPDTLTYS
+728 SDYKVENWPDTLTYS

-941 NFNIHVKSNEAVD
+941 EFNIHVKSNEAVD

-999 YGVFGGNYGMLQAPK
+999 YGVFGGKYGMLQAPK

-1033 ARSTGTLPV
+1033 ARSIGTLPV

-1070 RGVASVPAKQNVTPE
+1070 RGVASVPAKQSVTPDVYE
-1085 SYDAGD
+1085 AGD

-1151 EPAPELADEK
+1151 EPAPELADET

-1248 NGKLYIKFKDVVTP
+1248 NGKLYVKFKNVVTP

-1339 VTGSAIKIVA
+1339 QTGSAIKIVA

-1394 ITNDPINPSSTVKM
+1394 ITNDPINPSASVKL

-1538 GTNVEKTIQVTNEGD
+1538 GTNVEKTIQVTNKGD
-1553 ENLAFSVEPASW
+1553 EDLTFSAEPASW

-1835 EVINVEQP
+1835 EIINVEQP
-1843 VDENAMEPSYYEF
+1843 VDENAMDPSYYEF
-1856 HVVNKGTK
+1856 YVVNKGTK
-1864 AFAITDVASEMFTV
+1864 AFTITDVASEMFTG

-1886 EPSAPEGKLEVYAA
+1886 EPSAPEGGLEVYTA

-1910 DPGPLALSDDATAKA
+1910 DPGPMALAADAAKA
-1925 WIPYQSG
+1925 WVPYKSG
-1932 MMAPIVVGEDTV
+1932 MMTPIVVGTDTV
-1944 KFRITPYNVY
+1944 KFRIAPYNVY

-2006 GTSTVNLKND
+2006 GTRTVNLKND

-2074 GMVKALGL
+2074 GMLKTLGL

-2094 LPEGYKGNALYY
+2094 LPKGYEGNALYY
-2106 PVLNPVANAQAALMG
+2106 PVLNPVENAQAALMG
-2121 TGAAALDEN
+2121 TGATALDEN

-2177 KTIGHGKIHIVKEKP
+2177 KTIGHGKIHIVKEDP

-2298 EIASGKAIP
+2298 EIAPGKAIP

-2331 NDPYNKLYNYH
+2331 NDPCNKLCNYH
-2342 IYLNKNAAPI
+2342 IYLDKNAAPV

-2360 TVPEASKAM
+2360 TVPEASKAI

-2397 YANEDGTQEGISESN
+2397 YANENGTQEGISESN

-2452 SSVVVNY
+2452 SSAVVNY

-2494 DADGDAMT
+2494 DADGDVMT

-2556 AATGISNVVADAS
+2556 AATGISNVVAGAS

-2587 IDADADKVVLSVY
+2587 IGADADKVVLSVY

-2620 ASIALGKVAAGVY
+2620 ASVALGKVAAGVY

>member
-1 MLNYSVAELRNNKTN
+1 

-107 RVFPYAGKNEAK
+107 RVFPYAGKDEAK
-119 HKAFGLD
+119 HKAAGLD

-169 FLEVSPAA
+169 FLEISPAA
-177 VARAAK
+177 VAKAAK

-362 WGASVAGDED
+362 WGAGVADEED
-372 KSVTEAVNYFT
+372 KSVTAAVDYFT

-401 NNGEEGDYYPGCL
+401 NNGEEGNYYPGCL

-546 TVTASHDNALIEWV
+546 TVTASHDNALIEWT

-641 TTNAGPKV
+641 TTNSGPKV

-696 TSARNLKPNP
+696 TSGRVKNPNP

-720 AKRNAVAS
+720 VKRNAVATS
-728 SDYKAENWPDTLTYS
+728 NYQAKDWPDTLTYS
-743 NYVYS
+743 NQLYS

-781 LIQGQ
+781 HFQGQ
-786 NGQNPEIEIYDGSR
+786 NGQDPVIEIYDGSR
-800 SISRASLIQKINYD
+800 TISTASLIQKVNYD

-822 TLKEQIYF
+822 TLKEQIHF

-838 VAKFPAGAKNPLA
+838 VAKFPAGAKNPLG
-851 TGKTERTD
+851 TGKTTRTD
-859 IAQYSFYSS
+859 VAQYSFYSS

-882 GTSFESVASQ
+882 GTSFEAVASQ

-899 VSKNPDWSQVLN
+899 ISKNPDWSQVLN

-941 NFNIHVKSNEAVD
+941 KFNIHVKSNEAVD

-999 YGVFGGNYGMLQAPK
+999 YGVFAGKYGMLQASQ
-1014 NVKSSSDQFNVSK
+1014 NEVKSSSDQFNVSK
-1027 GANNIA
+1027 GAKNIA

-1070 RGVASVPAKQNVTPE
+1070 RGVASVPAKQTVTPDVYE
-1085 SYDAGD
+1085 AGD

-1161 DITSQFTNDNWQSGP
+1161 DITSQFTNNNWQSGP

-1248 NGKLYIKFKDVVTP
+1248 NGKFYVKFKDVVTP

-1328 NDGLDAPYYDI
+1328 NDGLNAPYYDI
-1339 VTGSAIKIVA
+1339 QTGSAIKIVA

-1375 TLAANDELV
+1375 TLAANDDLV

-1394 ITNDPINPSSTVKM
+1394 ITNDPINPSASVKL

-1553 ENLAFSVEPASW
+1553 ENLTFSAEPASW
-1565 FSASDLEAA
+1565 YTASDLEAN
-1574 GKSSVDYV
+1574 GNSTVDYV
-1582 FKSKLDGFDIPYNW
+1582 FKSKLDGFDVPYNW

-1608 YAYYIDKTDFKKV
+1608 YAYYINKTDFKKV
-1621 ELPFEFPFYGKKY
+1621 TLPFEFPFYGKKY
-1634 KSMYIYNTGFVSF
+1634 KEMYIYNTGFVSF

-1704 YKNYGNTMMQ
+1704 YKNYGNTMML

-1727 FKFQYNVDPDGF
+1727 FKFQYHVDPDGF

-1758 TPADMYITDGNAVEF
+1758 TPADMYITDGNTIEF
-1773 SPYKNYVVAP
+1773 TPYKNYVVAP

-1828 EAQAEFP
+1828 EVQAEFP

-1843 VDENAMEPSYYEF
+1843 VDENPMYPSYYEF
-1856 HVVNKGTK
+1856 YVVNKGTK
-1864 AFAITDVASEMFTV
+1864 AFAITDVASEMFV
-1878 SESDDPDV
+1878 AADPDDLW
-1886 EPSAPEGKLEVYAA
+1886 AMPEASLEVYTSA
-1900 QSNNG
+1900 NNSG
-1905 GDDGI
+1905 GDGGI

-1925 WIPYQSG
+1925 WIPYWSG
-1932 MMAPIVVGEDTV
+1932 MMAPIVVGTDTV
-1944 KFRITPYNVY
+1944 KFRIAPYIVNK
-1954 EVHKKDFPLVFTVE
+1954 VHKKDFPLVFTVE
-1968 GLNEETHTSTIKLN
+1968 GLDNTEYNSTIKLN

-2006 GTSTVNLKND
+2006 GTSTVNLMND
-2016 GEYKLTYSLSLDPSG
+2016 GKYKLIYSLSLDPSG

-2040 SNDPAPAYNVI
+2040 SNVPAPSYNVI

-2082 KKVKDDQKFIYD
+2082 KKVKDDQKFFYD
-2094 LPEGYKGNALYY
+2094 LPSGYEGNALYY

-2121 TGAAALDEN
+2121 TGATALDEN

-2177 KTIGHGKIHIVKEKP
+2177 KTIGHGKIHIVKEEP
-2192 REDGSYQGAARMLE
+2192 RDDGSYQGAPRMLE

-2221 VLKYPAGYKGSAMMA
+2221 VLKYPAGYKSSAMMA

-2260 EALYDNAYSYGAF
+2260 ETLYDNAYSYGAF

-2292 NEKKDG
+2292 NEKKEG
-2298 EIASGKAIP
+2298 EIAPGEALP
-2307 VQFEVNAKSAYFA
+2307 VQFEVNAKSAYFS

-2342 IYLNKNAAPI
+2342 IYLDKNAAPV

-2397 YANEDGTQEGISESN
+2397 YANEDGTQKGISESN

-2494 DADGDAMT
+2494 DVDGDVMT

-2556 AATGISNVVADAS
+2556 AATGINNVVADAS

-2620 ASIALGKVAAGVY
+2620 ASVALGKVAAGVY

>member
-1 MLNYSVAELRNNKTN
+1 

-68 RMIAAKLPLSVKGTN
+68 RMVAAKLPLSVKGTN
-83 KKYVQTGVTPLDR
+83 RKYVQTGVTPLDR

-177 VARAAK
+177 VAKAAK

-191 DPLLND
+191 DPLLNE

-226 TGSKDVVVAIIDG
+226 TGSKDVLVAIIDG

-284 SSDINAHSHGT
+284 SSNINAHSHGT

-347 IVYAADRGASIAQCS
+347 LVYAADRGASIAQCS
-362 WGASVAGDED
+362 WGASVPGDED
-372 KSVTEAVNYFT
+372 KSVTEAVDYFT

-587 NKLSSATVDTKFKY
+587 NKLSSATVDTKFMY

-781 LIQGQ
+781 RIQGQ
-786 NGQNPEIEIYDGSR
+786 NGKDPEIEIYDGSR
-800 SISRASLIQKINYD
+800 SISKASLIQKVNYD

-851 TGKTERTD
+851 TGKTARTD
-859 IAQYSFYSS
+859 IAQHSFYSS

-941 NFNIHVKSNEAVD
+941 KFNIHVKSNEAVD

-988 KTIDVE
+988 KTLDVE

-999 YGVFGGNYGMLQAPK
+999 YGVFGGQYGMLQAPK
-1014 NVKSSSDQFNVSK
+1014 NVKSSSDQFKVSK
-1027 GANNIA
+1027 GTNNIA

-1070 RGVASVPAKQNVTPE
+1070 RGVASVPAQQSVTPDVYE
-1085 SYDAGD
+1085 AGD

-1127 STAKVHKF
+1127 SKARVHKF
-1135 GYTTISNVA
+1135 GYTTVSNVA

-1248 NGKLYIKFKDVVTP
+1248 NGKLYVKFKDVVTP
-1262 ATNGGG
+1262 ATNGAG

-1307 VSDIAASDPCI
+1307 VSDIAAADPCI

-1375 TLAANDELV
+1375 TLAANDNLV

-1394 ITNDPINPSSTVKM
+1394 ITNDPINPSSTVKL

-1419 EAALDSTSVDFG
+1419 EAVLDSASVDFG

-1438 QQRTVLLSNNGKDAL
+1438 QQRIVLLSNNGKDAL

-1468 EEMKA
+1468 EDMNA

-1527 NPESLKVETPY
+1527 NPESLEVETPY
-1538 GTNVEKTIQVTNEGD
+1538 GTNVEKTIQVTNDGD

-1714 GMNFEVILRKDGS
+1714 GMNFEVILRKDGT

-1739 QLGVFG
+1739 QVGVFG

-1813 SRASVK
+1813 SRASIK

-1828 EAQAEFP
+1828 EAKAEFP

-1843 VDENAMEPSYYEF
+1843 VDENAMDPSYYEF

-1864 AFAITDVASEMFTV
+1864 AFAITDVASEMFV
-1878 SESDDPDV
+1878 AADPDDPW
-1886 EPSAPEGKLEVYAA
+1886 AMPEASLEVYT
-1900 QSNNG
+1900 STNNS

-1910 DPGPLALSDDATAKA
+1910 DPGPMALADDAAKA
-1925 WIPYQSG
+1925 WVPYQSG

-1944 KFRITPYNVY
+1944 KFRIIPYNVS
-1954 EVHKKDFPLVFTVE
+1954 EVHAKDYPLVFSVE
-1968 GLNEETHTSTIKLN
+1968 GLENTEYNSTIKLN

-2006 GTSTVNLKND
+2006 GTSTVNLMND
-2016 GEYKLTYSLSLDPSG
+2016 GAYKLTYSLSLDPSG

-2074 GMVKALGL
+2074 GMLKALGL

-2094 LPEGYKGNALYY
+2094 LPTGYEGNALYY

-2121 TGAAALDEN
+2121 TGATALDEN

-2177 KTIGHGKIHIVKEKP
+2177 KTIGHGKIHIVKEDP

-2298 EIASGKAIP
+2298 EIAPGKAIP

-2331 NDPYNKLYNYH
+2331 NDPCNKLCNYH
-2342 IYLNKNAAPI
+2342 IYLDKNAAPV

-2360 TVPEASKAM
+2360 TVPEASKAI

-2391 IASVES
+2391 IAAVES
-2397 YANEDGTQEGISESN
+2397 YENEDGTQDGISESN
-2412 GTYTVEAGGSLKLN
+2412 GTYTVEKGKSLKLN

-2452 SSVVVNY
+2452 SSAVVNY
-2459 NVEHTNRAPKYVGP
+2459 NVEHTNRAPEYVG
-2473 ADLALKGGE
+2473 ATELAMKVGE
-2482 TSAQYYFADFFE
+2482 TSGQYNFAELFKDVDGDKMTYTASVE
-2494 DADGDAMT
+2494 DASVATVFKSEDGFIVAGK
-2502 FSAQI
+2502 
-2507 ADPSL
+2507 
-2512 AALYQSEN
+2512 AA
-2520 GIIIAA
+2520 G
-2526 KQVSGSTNINVV
+2526 KTNINVV

-2556 AATGISNVVADAS
+2556 AATGISNVVAGAS

-2587 IDADADKVVLSVY
+2587 IGADADKVVLSVY

-2620 ASIALGKVAAGVY
+2620 ASVALGKVAAGVY

>member
-1 MLNYSVAELRNNKTN
+1 

-68 RMIAAKLPLSVKGTN
+68 RMVAAKLPLSVKGTN
-83 KKYVQTGVTPLDR
+83 RKYVQTGVTPLDR

-177 VARAAK
+177 VAKAAK

-347 IVYAADRGASIAQCS
+347 LVYAADRGASIAQCS

-372 KSVTEAVNYFT
+372 KSVTEAVDYFT

-546 TVTASHDNALIEWV
+546 TVTASHDNALIEWT

-706 GQVLPFSGTVSPTL
+706 GQVLPFSGTVSPIL

-781 LIQGQ
+781 RIQGQ
-786 NGQNPEIEIYDGSR
+786 NGKDPEIEIYDGSR
-800 SISRASLIQKINYD
+800 SISKASLIQKVNYD

-851 TGKTERTD
+851 TGKTARTD
-859 IAQYSFYSS
+859 IAQHSFYSS

-941 NFNIHVKSNEAVD
+941 KFNIHVKSNEAVD

-974 QQLVDF
+974 QKLVDF

-999 YGVFGGNYGMLQAPK
+999 YGVFGGKYGMLQAPK

-1027 GANNIA
+1027 GTNNIA

-1070 RGVASVPAKQNVTPE
+1070 RGVASIPAQQSVTPDVYE
-1085 SYDAGD
+1085 AGD

-1127 STAKVHKF
+1127 SKARVHKF
-1135 GYTTISNVA
+1135 GYTTVSNVA

-1248 NGKLYIKFKDVVTP
+1248 NGKLYVKFKDVVTP
-1262 ATNGGG
+1262 ATNGAG

-1307 VSDIAASDPCI
+1307 VSDIAAADPCI
-1318 FVDANKVQED
+1318 FVDANKVQES

-1375 TLAANDELV
+1375 TLAANDDLV

-1394 ITNDPINPSSTVKM
+1394 ITNDPINPSSTVKL
-1408 TANIVGDNLKA
+1408 TVNIVGDNLKA
-1419 EAALDSTSVDFG
+1419 EAALDSASVDFG

-1468 EEMKA
+1468 EEMNA

-1527 NPESLKVETPY
+1527 NPESLEVETPY

-1565 FSASDLEAA
+1565 FSASDLEAT

-1634 KSMYIYNTGFVSF
+1634 KEMYIYNTGFVSF

-1739 QLGVFG
+1739 QVGVFG

-1813 SRASVK
+1813 SRASIK

-1864 AFAITDVASEMFTV
+1864 AFAITDIASEMFV
-1878 SESDDPDV
+1878 AADPDDPW
-1886 EPSAPEGKLEVYAA
+1886 AMPEASLEVYTSA
-1900 QSNNG
+1900 NNS

-1910 DPGPLALSDDATAKA
+1910 DPGPMALAADAAKA
-1925 WIPYQSG
+1925 WVPYQSG

-1944 KFRITPYNVY
+1944 KFRITPYNVS
-1954 EVHKKDFPLVFTVE
+1954 EVHAKDYPLVFTVE
-1968 GLNEETHTSTIKLN
+1968 GLGNTEYNSTIKLN

-2006 GTSTVNLKND
+2006 GTVTANLMNA
-2016 GEYKLTYSLSLDPSG
+2016 GQYKLTYSLNLDPSG
-2031 RDAGNVDDG
+2031 HDAGNMDDG

-2074 GMVKALGL
+2074 GMLKALGL

-2094 LPEGYKGNALYY
+2094 LPSGYEGNALYY

-2121 TGAAALDEN
+2121 TGASALDEN

-2177 KTIGHGKIHIVKEKP
+2177 KTIGHGKIHIAKEEP

-2221 VLKYPAGYKGSAMMA
+2221 VLKYPAGYKSSAMMA

-2260 EALYDNAYSYGAF
+2260 ETLYDNAYSYGAF

-2292 NEKKDG
+2292 NEKKEG
-2298 EIASGKAIP
+2298 EVAPGESLP
-2307 VQFEVNAKSAYFA
+2307 VQFEVNAKSAYFS

-2331 NDPYNKLYNYH
+2331 NDPMNKLYNYH
-2342 IYLNKNAAPI
+2342 IYLDKNAAPV

-2391 IASVES
+2391 IATVES
-2397 YANEDGTQEGISESN
+2397 YENEDGTQDGISESN

-2426 VALVPDYGTA
+2426 VALAPAYGTA
-2436 GKHTFTVNA
+2436 GKHSFAVNA
-2445 KDESGNV
+2445 KDEAGNV
-2452 SSVVVNY
+2452 SSAVVNY

-2473 ADLALKGGE
+2473 ADLVLKGGE

-2526 KQVSGSTNINVV
+2526 KQMPGSTNINVV

-2556 AATGISNVVADAS
+2556 VATGISNVVAGGS
-2569 KGDVTVN
+2569 KGDVAVN

-2587 IDADADKVVLSVY
+2587 IGADADKVVLSVY

-2608 QKTLQNVHAGDK
+2608 QKTLLNVHAGDK
-2620 ASIALGKVAAGVY
+2620 AGVALGKVAAGVY

-2642 TSAVKFVAK
+2642 TSAVKFAAK

>member
-1 MLNYSVAELRNNKTN
+1 

-177 VARAAK
+177 VAKAAK

-209 TKVGADANVFK
+209 TKMGADANVFK

-372 KSVTEAVNYFT
+372 KSVTEAVDYFT

-728 SDYKAENWPDTLTYS
+728 SDYKVENWPDTLTYS

-851 TGKTERTD
+851 TGKTARTD

-941 NFNIHVKSNEAVD
+941 KFNIHVKSNEAVD
-954 SKQQVALAMT
+954 SKQQVALTMT

-999 YGVFGGNYGMLQAPK
+999 YGVFGGQYGMLQASK

-1070 RGVASVPAKQNVTPE
+1070 RGVASVPAKQSVTPDVYE
-1085 SYDAGD
+1085 AGD

-1262 ATNGGG
+1262 ATDGGG

-1394 ITNDPINPSSTVKM
+1394 ITNDPTNPSASVKL

-1828 EAQAEFP
+1828 EAQAKFP
-1835 EVINVEQP
+1835 EIINVEQP
-1843 VDENAMEPSYYEF
+1843 VDENAMDPSYYEF
-1856 HVVNKGTK
+1856 YVVNKGTK
-1864 AFAITDVASEMFTV
+1864 AFTITDVASEMFTG

-1886 EPSAPEGKLEVYAA
+1886 EPSAPEGELEVYTA

-1910 DPGPLALSDDATAKA
+1910 DPGPMALAADAAKA
-1925 WIPYQSG
+1925 WVPYKSG
-1932 MMAPIVVGEDTV
+1932 MMAPIVVGTDTV
-1944 KFRITPYNVY
+1944 KFRIAPYNVY

-2006 GTSTVNLKND
+2006 GTRTVNLKND

-2094 LPEGYKGNALYY
+2094 LPTGYEGNALYY

-2121 TGAAALDEN
+2121 TGATALDEN

-2177 KTIGHGKIHIVKEKP
+2177 KTIGHGKIHIVKEEP

-2221 VLKYPAGYKGSAMMA
+2221 VLKYPAGYKSSAMMA

-2260 EALYDNAYSYGAF
+2260 ETLYDDAYSYGAF

-2292 NEKKDG
+2292 NEKKEG
-2298 EIASGKAIP
+2298 EIAPDESLP
-2307 VQFEVNAKSAYFA
+2307 VLFEVNAKSAYFA

-2331 NDPYNKLYNYH
+2331 NDPMNKLYNYH
-2342 IYLNKNAAPI
+2342 IYLDKNAAPV

-2360 TVPEASKAM
+2360 TVPEASKAA
-2369 VPVTVADA
+2369 VDVTVADA
-2377 EGEAFTVSLNDADG
+2377 EGEPFTVSLKDVDG
-2391 IASVES
+2391 IATVES
-2397 YANEDGTQEGISESN
+2397 YENEDGTQEGITETDGVYS
-2412 GTYTVEAGGSLKLN
+2412 VEEGGSLKLN
-2426 VALVPDYGTA
+2426 VALAPDYGTA

-2452 SSVVVNY
+2452 SSAVVNY

-2473 ADLALKGGE
+2473 ADLSLKGGE

-2494 DADGDAMT
+2494 DADGDVMT
-2502 FSAQI
+2502 FFAQI

-2556 AATGISNVVADAS
+2556 AATGISNVVAGAS

-2587 IDADADKVVLSVY
+2587 IGADADKVVLSVY

-2608 QKTLQNVHAGDK
+2608 QKTLQNVHADDK
-2620 ASIALGKVAAGVY
+2620 ASVALGKVAAGVY

>member
-1 MLNYSVAELRNNKTN
+1 M
-16 MTRRLLLLVCA
+16 
-27 VLCLGSNV
+27 
-35 RISAQSTS
+35 
-43 STTQSAESNFVE
+43 
-55 GVVRVKL
+55 
-62 QREIAD
+62 
-68 RMIAAKLPLSVKGTN
+68 
-83 KKYVQTGVTPLDR
+83 
-96 VNQKVKAVSMT
+96 
-107 RVFPYAGKNEAK
+107 
-119 HKAFGLD
+119 
-126 LWYDVHY
+126 
-133 EASGMKLAQARN
+133 
-145 LFRSA
+145 
-150 EGVSYAQR
+150 
-158 IPLYKPIGGER
+158 
-169 FLEVSPAA
+169 
-177 VARAAK
+177 
-183 AASTMPFN
+183 
-191 DPLLND
+191 
-197 QWHYNNDGHIAG
+197 
-209 TKVGADANVFK
+209 
-220 AWETGV
+220 
-226 TGSKDVVVAIIDG
+226 
-239 GFQVDHPDLKDNV
+239 
-252 WINTA
+252 
-257 ELNGKPG
+257 
-264 VDDDGDGYVD
+264 
-274 DIYGYNFVIN
+274 
-284 SSDINAHSHGT
+284 
-295 HVAGTVGATNNN
+295 
-307 GIGVC
+307 
-312 GVAGGSDGKG
+312 
-322 GVKMMV
+322 
-328 CQVFDSRA
+328 
-336 SSSAVA
+336 
-342 DFGAA
+342 
-347 IVYAADRGASIAQCS
+347 
-362 WGASVAGDED
+362 
-372 KSVTEAVNYFT
+372 
-383 KNGGGDKMNGGL
+383 
-395 CIFAAG
+395 
-401 NNGEEGDYYPGCL
+401 
-414 DKVVAVG
+414 
-421 SMAPDGSVAYYS
+421 
-433 NRGKWVDVTAPG
+433 
-445 GLEDNGQQYGV
+445 
-456 LSTLPNS
+456 
-463 TYGYNEG
+463 
-470 TSMACPHVSGI
+470 
-481 AALILSKYGNKQ
+481 
-493 FSNETLRT
+493 
-501 LLTTSVNDLYTQN
+501 
-514 PEYEGLMGSGYIDAY
+514 
-529 KALQGKEGSVPE
+529 
-541 AVADF
+541 
-546 TVTASHDNALIEWV
+546 
-560 IPETEEKSIDHHV
+560 
-573 IYYSTEAFSATDDL
+573 
-587 NKLSSATVDTKFKY
+587 
-601 SGDKMSYEVE
+601 
-611 GLKAST
+611 
-617 KYYFAIVAYNRW
+617 
-629 GKASAVSPIKEA
+629 
-641 TTNAGPKV
+641 
-649 QVDQKNL
+649 
-656 SMTVD
+656 
-661 ATKAS
+661 
-666 TAEASFNVK
+666 
-675 NAGEGVLKYQLTT
+675 
-688 ATTRATMS
+688 
-696 TSARNLKPNP
+696 
-706 GQVLPFSGTVSPTL
+706 
-720 AKRNAVAS
+720 
-728 SDYKAENWPDTLTYS
+728 
-743 NYVYS
+743 
-748 YIGETDTKLPN
+748 
-759 ALAQYFYVDKATYPN
+759 
-774 GFNLTDL
+774 
-781 LIQGQ
+781 
-786 NGQNPEIEIYDGSR
+786 
-800 SISRASLIQKINYD
+800 
-814 FWAYNYPI
+814 
-822 TLKEQIYF
+822 
-830 APGSSFWV
+830 
-838 VAKFPAGAKNPLA
+838 
-851 TGKTERTD
+851 
-859 IAQYSFYSS
+859 
-868 DNGTTWTQLSEVLK
+868 
-882 GTSFESVASQ
+882 
-892 LTWAVQA
+892 
-899 VSKNPDWSQVLN
+899 
-911 PEPISG
+911 
-917 EVRPNESQKVTLKN
+917 
-931 DGQKL
+931 
-936 VNGTY
+936 
-941 NFNIHVKSNEAVD
+941 
-954 SKQQVALAMT
+954 
-964 VKGYKPELHS
+964 
-974 QQLVDF
+974 
-980 GDLLVGQT
+980 
-988 KTIDVE
+988 
-994 LTNSG
+994 
-999 YGVFGGNYGMLQAPK
+999 
-1014 NVKSSSDQFNVSK
+1014 
-1027 GANNIA
+1027 
-1033 ARSTGTLPV
+1033 

-1070 RGVASVPAKQNVTPE
+1070 RGVASIPAQQSVTPE
-1085 SYDAGD
+1085 SYDASD

-1127 STAKVHKF
+1127 SKARVHKF
-1135 GYTTISNVA
+1135 GYTTVSNVA

-1307 VSDIAASDPCI
+1307 VSDIAAADPCI

-1375 TLAANDELV
+1375 TLAANDNLV

-1394 ITNDPINPSSTVKM
+1394 ITNDPINPSSTVKL

-1419 EAALDSTSVDFG
+1419 EAALDSASVDFG

-1468 EEMKA
+1468 EEMNA

-1527 NPESLKVETPY
+1527 NPESLEVETPY

-1553 ENLAFSVEPASW
+1553 ENLTFSAEPASW
-1565 FSASDLEAA
+1565 FSASDLEAT

-1665 TTETFY
+1665 TKETFY

-1714 GMNFEVILRKDGS
+1714 GMNFEVILRKDGT

-1813 SRASVK
+1813 SRASIK

-1864 AFAITDVASEMFTV
+1864 AFAITDIASEMFV
-1878 SESDDPDV
+1878 AADPDDPW
-1886 EPSAPEGKLEVYAA
+1886 AMPEASLEVYTSA
-1900 QSNNG
+1900 NNS

-1910 DPGPLALSDDATAKA
+1910 DPGPMALAADAAKA
-1925 WIPYQSG
+1925 WVPYQSG

-1944 KFRITPYNVY
+1944 KFRITPYNVS
-1954 EVHKKDFPLVFTVE
+1954 EVHAKDYPLVFSVE
-1968 GLNEETHTSTIKLN
+1968 GLENTEYNSTIKLN

-2031 RDAGNVDDG
+2031 RDAGNEYEDG
-2040 SNDPAPAYNVI
+2040 NDPAPAYNVI

-2074 GMVKALGL
+2074 GMLKALGL

-2094 LPEGYKGNALYY
+2094 LPTGYEGNALYY

-2121 TGAAALDEN
+2121 TGASALDEN

-2177 KTIGHGKIHIVKEKP
+2177 KTIGHGKIHIAKEEP

-2292 NEKKDG
+2292 NEKKEG
-2298 EIASGKAIP
+2298 EIAPGEALP

-2342 IYLNKNAAPI
+2342 IYLDKNAAPV

-2391 IASVES
+2391 IATVES
-2397 YANEDGTQEGISESN
+2397 YENEDGTQDGISESN

-2426 VALVPDYGTA
+2426 VALAPAYGTA
-2436 GKHTFTVNA
+2436 GKHSFAVNA
-2445 KDESGNV
+2445 KDEAGNV
-2452 SSVVVNY
+2452 SSAVVNY
-2459 NVEHTNRAPKYVGP
+2459 NVEHTNRAPKFVGP
-2473 ADLALKGGE
+2473 ADLVLKGGE

-2526 KQVSGSTNINVV
+2526 KQMPGSTNINVV

-2551 ALTVD
+2551 TLTVD
-2556 AATGISNVVADAS
+2556 VATGISNVVAGGS
-2569 KGDVTVN
+2569 KGDVAVN

-2587 IDADADKVVLSVY
+2587 IGADADKVVLSVY

-2608 QKTLQNVHAGDK
+2608 QKTLLNVHAGDK
-2620 ASIALGKVAAGVY
+2620 AGVALGKVAAGVY

-2642 TSAVKFVAK
+2642 TSAVKFAAK

>member
-1 MLNYSVAELRNNKTN
+1 

-107 RVFPYAGKNEAK
+107 RVFPYAGKDEAK
-119 HKAFGLD
+119 HKAAGLD

-169 FLEVSPAA
+169 FLEISPAA
-177 VARAAK
+177 VAKAAK

-274 DIYGYNFVIN
+274 DIYGYNFVIK

-342 DFGAA
+342 DFGAS

-362 WGASVAGDED
+362 WGAGVADEED
-372 KSVTEAVNYFT
+372 KSVTEAVDYFT

-401 NNGEEGDYYPGCL
+401 NNGEEGNYYPGCL

-514 PEYEGLMGSGYIDAY
+514 PEYKGLMGSGYIDAY

-546 TVTASHDNALIEWV
+546 TVTASHDNALIEWT

-641 TTNAGPKV
+641 TTNSGPKV

-696 TSARNLKPNP
+696 TSGRIKNPNP

-720 AKRNAVAS
+720 VKRNAVATS
-728 SDYKAENWPDTLTYS
+728 NYQAKDWPDTLTYS
-743 NYVYS
+743 NQLYS

-781 LIQGQ
+781 HFQGQ
-786 NGQNPEIEIYDGSR
+786 NGQDPVIEIYDGSR
-800 SISRASLIQKINYD
+800 TISTASLIQKVNYD

-822 TLKEQIYF
+822 TLKEQIHF

-838 VAKFPAGAKNPLA
+838 VAKFPAGAKNPLG
-851 TGKTERTD
+851 TGKTTRTD
-859 IAQYSFYSS
+859 VAQYSFYSS

-882 GTSFESVASQ
+882 GTSFEAVASQ

-899 VSKNPDWSQVLN
+899 ISKNPDWSQVLN

-941 NFNIHVKSNEAVD
+941 KFNIHVKSNEAVD
-954 SKQQVALAMT
+954 SKQQVALSMT

-999 YGVFGGNYGMLQAPK
+999 YGVFGGQYGMLQAPK
-1014 NVKSSSDQFNVSK
+1014 NIKSSSDQFNVSK

-1070 RGVASVPAKQNVTPE
+1070 RGVASVPAKQTVTPDVYE
-1085 SYDAGD
+1085 AGD

-1096 EDKTATITIKNTGNY
+1096 EDKTATITISNTGNY

-1161 DITSQFTNDNWQSGP
+1161 DITSQFTNNNWQSGP

-1248 NGKLYIKFKDVVTP
+1248 NGKFYVKFKDVVTP

-1328 NDGLDAPYYDI
+1328 NDGLNAPYYDI
-1339 VTGSAIKIVA
+1339 QTGSAIKIVA

-1375 TLAANDELV
+1375 TLAANEDLV

-1394 ITNDPINPSSTVKM
+1394 ITNDPINPSASVKL

-1553 ENLAFSVEPASW
+1553 ENLTFSAEPASW
-1565 FSASDLEAA
+1565 YTASDLEAN
-1574 GKSSVDYV
+1574 GNSTVDYV
-1582 FKSKLDGFDIPYNW
+1582 FKSKLDGFDVPYNW

-1608 YAYYIDKTDFKKV
+1608 YAYYINKTDFKKV
-1621 ELPFEFPFYGKKY
+1621 TLPFEFPFYGKKY
-1634 KSMYIYNTGFVSF
+1634 KEMYIYNTGFVSF

-1704 YKNYGNTMMQ
+1704 YKNYGNTMML

-1727 FKFQYNVDPDGF
+1727 FKFQYHVDPDGF

-1758 TPADMYITDGNAVEF
+1758 TPSDMYITDGNTIEF
-1773 SPYKNYVVAP
+1773 TPYKNYVVAP
-1783 GEQVEMPVELKAN
+1783 GKQVEMPVELKAN

-1828 EAQAEFP
+1828 EVQAEFP

-1843 VDENAMEPSYYEF
+1843 VDENPMYPSYYEF
-1856 HVVNKGTK
+1856 YVVNKGTK
-1864 AFAITDVASEMFTV
+1864 AFTITNVASEMFV
-1878 SESDDPDV
+1878 AADPDDPW
-1886 EPSAPEGKLEVYAA
+1886 AMPEASLEVYTSA
-1900 QSNNG
+1900 NNSG
-1905 GDDGI
+1905 GDGGI

-1925 WIPYQSG
+1925 WIPYRSG

-1954 EVHKKDFPLVFTVE
+1954 EVHAKDYPLVFSVE
-1968 GLNEETHTSTIKLN
+1968 GLENTEYNSTIKLN

-2006 GTSTVNLKND
+2006 GTSTVNLMND
-2016 GEYKLTYSLSLDPSG
+2016 GKYKLTYSLSLDPSG

-2040 SNDPAPAYNVI
+2040 SNVPAPSYNVI

-2094 LPEGYKGNALYY
+2094 LPTGYEGNALYY

-2121 TGAAALDEN
+2121 TGATALDEN

-2177 KTIGHGKIHIVKEKP
+2177 KTIGHGKIHIVKEEP
-2192 REDGSYQGAARMLE
+2192 LDNGSYQGAPRMLE

-2221 VLKYPAGYKGSAMMA
+2221 VLKYPAGYKSSALMA

-2292 NEKKDG
+2292 NEKKEG
-2298 EIASGKAIP
+2298 EIAPGGSLP
-2307 VQFEVNAKSAYFA
+2307 VEFEVNAKSAYFS

-2331 NDPYNKLYNYH
+2331 NDPNNKLYNYH
-2342 IYLNKNAAPI
+2342 IYLDKNAAPV

-2397 YANEDGTQEGISESN
+2397 YANEDGTQKGISESN

-2620 ASIALGKVAAGVY
+2620 ASVALGKVAAGVY

>member
-1 MLNYSVAELRNNKTN
+1 

-177 VARAAK
+177 VAKAAK

-252 WINTA
+252 WINEA

-851 TGKTERTD
+851 TGKTARTD

-941 NFNIHVKSNEAVD
+941 EFNIHVKSNEAVD
-954 SKQQVALAMT
+954 SKQQVSLAMT

-999 YGVFGGNYGMLQAPK
+999 YGVFGGKYGMLQAPK

-1070 RGVASVPAKQNVTPE
+1070 RGVASVPAKQSVTPDVYE
-1085 SYDAGD
+1085 AGD

-1262 ATNGGG
+1262 ATDGGG

-1339 VTGSAIKIVA
+1339 QTGSAIKIVA
-1349 PAKSMIKSLS
+1349 PAKSIIKSLS

-1394 ITNDPINPSSTVKM
+1394 ITNDPINPSASVKL

-1527 NPESLKVETPY
+1527 NPESLEVETPY

-1553 ENLAFSVEPASW
+1553 ENLTFSAEPASW

-1783 GEQVEMPVELKAN
+1783 GELVEMPVELKAN

-1828 EAQAEFP
+1828 EAQAKFP
-1835 EVINVEQP
+1835 EIINVEQP
-1843 VDENAMEPSYYEF
+1843 VDENAMDPSYYEF
-1856 HVVNKGTK
+1856 YVVNKGTK
-1864 AFAITDVASEMFTV
+1864 AFTITDVASEMFTG

-1886 EPSAPEGKLEVYAA
+1886 EPSAPEGELEVYTA

-1910 DPGPLALSDDATAKA
+1910 DPGPMAFAADAAKA
-1925 WIPYQSG
+1925 WVPYKSG
-1932 MMAPIVVGEDTV
+1932 MMAPIVVGTDTV
-1944 KFRITPYNVY
+1944 KFRIAPYNVY

-2006 GTSTVNLKND
+2006 GTRTVNLKND

-2074 GMVKALGL
+2074 GMLKALGL

-2094 LPEGYKGNALYY
+2094 LPAGYEGNALYY

-2121 TGAAALDEN
+2121 TGATALDEN

-2292 NEKKDG
+2292 NEKKNG
-2298 EIASGKAIP
+2298 EIAPGKAIP

-2331 NDPYNKLYNYH
+2331 NDPYNKLCNYH
-2342 IYLNKNAAPI
+2342 IYLDKNAAPV

-2452 SSVVVNY
+2452 SSAVVNY

-2473 ADLALKGGE
+2473 DDLALKGGE

-2512 AALYQSEN
+2512 AALYKSEN

-2538 ATDANGASTTGVI
+2538 ATDVNGASTTGVI
-2551 ALTVD
+2551 VLTVD
-2556 AATGISNVVADAS
+2556 AATGISNVVAGAS

-2587 IDADADKVVLSVY
+2587 IGADADKVVLSVY

-2620 ASIALGKVAAGVY
+2620 ASVALGKVAAGVY

>member
-1 MLNYSVAELRNNKTN
+1 

-68 RMIAAKLPLSVKGTN
+68 RMVAAKLPLSVKGTN
-83 KKYVQTGVTPLDR
+83 RKYVQTGVTPLDR

-133 EASGMKLAQARN
+133 EASGLKLAQARN

-177 VARAAK
+177 VAKAAK

-226 TGSKDVVVAIIDG
+226 TGSKDVLVAIIDG

-284 SSDINAHSHGT
+284 SSNINAHSHGT

-342 DFGAA
+342 DFGQA

-362 WGASVAGDED
+362 WGASVADDED
-372 KSVTEAVNYFT
+372 KSVTEAVDYFT

-395 CIFAAG
+395 CIFASG

-573 IYYSTEAFSATDDL
+573 IYYSTEVFSATDDL

-781 LIQGQ
+781 RIQGQ
-786 NGQNPEIEIYDGSR
+786 NGKDPEIEIYDGSR
-800 SISRASLIQKINYD
+800 SISKASLIQKVNYD

-851 TGKTERTD
+851 TGKTARTD
-859 IAQYSFYSS
+859 IAQHSFYSS

-941 NFNIHVKSNEAVD
+941 KFNIHVKSNEAVD

-974 QQLVDF
+974 QKLVDF

-999 YGVFGGNYGMLQAPK
+999 YGVFGGQYGMLQAPK

-1070 RGVASVPAKQNVTPE
+1070 RGVASIPAQQSVTPDVYE
-1085 SYDAGD
+1085 AGD

-1127 STAKVHKF
+1127 SKARVHKF
-1135 GYTTISNVA
+1135 GYTTVSNVA

-1218 CVQGLGYISAYTNSG
+1218 CVEGLGYISAYTNSG

-1262 ATNGGG
+1262 ATNGAG

-1318 FVDANKVQED
+1318 FVDANKVQES

-1375 TLAANDELV
+1375 TLAANDDLV

-1394 ITNDPINPSSTVKM
+1394 ITNDPTNPSASVKL

-1453 QVAGVSV
+1453 KVKSVTV

-1468 EEMKA
+1468 DEMA
-1473 AFSVPAGQ
+1473 SAFSVPAGQ
-1481 GKDIVVTLPTA
+1481 GKDIVVTLPTT

-1527 NPESLKVETPY
+1527 NPESIEEETAY
-1538 GTNVEKTIQVTNEGD
+1538 GTNIAKTIQVTNEGD
-1553 ENLAFSVEPASW
+1553 ENLTFSAEPASW
-1565 FSASDLEAA
+1565 YTASDQAA
-1574 GKSSVDYV
+1574 DDKSTIDYV
-1582 FKSKLDGFDIPYNW
+1582 FKSKLDGFDIPYKW

-1621 ELPFEFPFYGKKY
+1621 TLPFEFPFYGKKY
-1634 KSMYIYNTGFVSF
+1634 KEMYIYNTGFVSF

-1695 AKDDEVIVS
+1695 EKDDEVIVS

-1739 QLGVFG
+1739 QVGVFG

-1773 SPYKNYVVAP
+1773 TPYKNYVVAP
-1783 GEQVEMPVELKAN
+1783 GEQVEMPVVLKAD
-1796 QLADTYD
+1796 QLADTYG

-1813 SRASVK
+1813 SQPSVK

-1828 EAQAEFP
+1828 EAQPVFP
-1835 EVINVEQP
+1835 DVINVEQP
-1843 VDENAMEPSYYEF
+1843 VDENAMDPSYYEF
-1856 HVVNKGTK
+1856 YVVNKGTK
-1864 AFAITDVASEMFTV
+1864 AFTITDVASDMFV
-1878 SESDDPDV
+1878 AADPDDPW
-1886 EPSAPEGKLEVYAA
+1886 ATPEASLEVYTST
-1900 QSNNG
+1900 SNS

-1910 DPGPLALSDDATAKA
+1910 DPGSMALADDAAKA
-1925 WIPYQSG
+1925 WIPYKSG
-1932 MMAPIVVGEDTV
+1932 MMAPIVVGTDTV
-1944 KFRITPYNVY
+1944 KFRIAPYNVS
-1954 EVHKKDFPLVFTVE
+1954 EVHAKDYPLVFSVE
-1968 GLNEETHTSTIKLN
+1968 GLNEPEYTSTIKLN

-2006 GTSTVNLKND
+2006 GTSTVNLMND
-2016 GEYKLTYSLSLDPSG
+2016 GAYKLTYSLTLDPSG
-2031 RDAGNVDDG
+2031 RDAGNEYEDG
-2040 SNDPAPAYNVI
+2040 NDPAPAYNVI
-2051 SYPSEDVAKN
+2051 SYPSQDAAKN

-2094 LPEGYKGNALYY
+2094 LPEGYEGNALYY
-2106 PVLNPVANAQAALMG
+2106 PVLNPVKNAQAALMG
-2121 TGAAALDEN
+2121 TGATALDEN

-2177 KTIGHGKIHIVKEKP
+2177 KTIGHGKIHIAKEEP

-2221 VLKYPAGYKGSAMMA
+2221 VLKYPAGYKSSAMMA

-2260 EALYDNAYSYGAF
+2260 ETLYDNAYSYGAF

-2292 NEKKDG
+2292 NEKKEG
-2298 EIASGKAIP
+2298 EIAPGEALP

-2342 IYLNKNAAPI
+2342 IYLDKNAAPV

-2391 IASVES
+2391 IATVES
-2397 YANEDGTQEGISESN
+2397 YENEDGTQDGISESN

-2426 VALVPDYGTA
+2426 VALAPAYGTA
-2436 GKHTFTVNA
+2436 GKHSFAVNA
-2445 KDESGNV
+2445 KDEAGNV
-2452 SSVVVNY
+2452 SSAVVNY

-2473 ADLALKGGE
+2473 ADLVLKGGE

-2526 KQVSGSTNINVV
+2526 KQMPGSTNINVV

-2556 AATGISNVVADAS
+2556 VATGISNVVAGGS
-2569 KGDVTVN
+2569 KGDVAVN

-2587 IDADADKVVLSVY
+2587 IGADADKVVLSVY

-2608 QKTLQNVHAGDK
+2608 QKTLLNVHAGDK
-2620 ASIALGKVAAGVY
+2620 AGVALGKVAAGVY

-2642 TSAVKFVAK
+2642 TSAVKFAAK

>member
-1 MLNYSVAELRNNKTN
+1 

-68 RMIAAKLPLSVKGTN
+68 RMVAAKLPLSVKGTN
-83 KKYVQTGVTPLDR
+83 RKYVQTGVTPLDR

-362 WGASVAGDED
+362 WGAGVADEED
-372 KSVTEAVNYFT
+372 KSITAAVDYFT

-401 NNGEEGDYYPGCL
+401 NNGEEGNYYPGCL

-514 PEYEGLMGSGYIDAY
+514 PEYKGLMGSGYIDAY

-546 TVTASHDNALIEWV
+546 TVTASHDNALIEWT

-573 IYYSTEAFSATDDL
+573 IYYSTEDFSATDDL
-587 NKLSSATVDTKFKY
+587 NKLSSVSVDTKFKY

-641 TTNAGPKV
+641 TTNSGPKV

-696 TSARNLKPNP
+696 TSGRIKNPNP

-720 AKRNAVAS
+720 VKRNAVATS
-728 SDYKAENWPDTLTYS
+728 NYQAKDWPDTLTYS
-743 NYVYS
+743 NQLYS

-781 LIQGQ
+781 RFQGQ
-786 NGQNPEIEIYDGSR
+786 NGQNPVIEIYDGSR
-800 SISRASLIQKINYD
+800 TISTASLIQKVNYD

-822 TLKEQIYF
+822 TLKEQIHF

-838 VAKFPAGAKNPLA
+838 VAKFPAGAKNPLG
-851 TGKTERTD
+851 TGKTTRTD
-859 IAQYSFYSS
+859 VAQYSFYSS

-882 GTSFESVASQ
+882 GTSFEAVASQ

-899 VSKNPDWSQVLN
+899 ISKNPDWSQVLN

-941 NFNIHVKSNEAVD
+941 KFNIHVKSNEAVD
-954 SKQQVALAMT
+954 SKQQVALTMT

-999 YGVFGGNYGMLQAPK
+999 YGVFGGQYGMLQAPK
-1014 NVKSSSDQFNVSK
+1014 NIKSSSDQFNVSK

-1070 RGVASVPAKQNVTPE
+1070 RGVASVPAQQSVTPE
-1085 SYDAGD
+1085 VYEAGD

-1144 GDESFEY
+1144 GDKSFEY

-1161 DITSQFTNDNWQSGP
+1161 DITSQFTNNNWQSGP

-1248 NGKLYIKFKDVVTP
+1248 NGKFYVKFKDVVTP

-1318 FVDANKVQED
+1318 FVDANKVQES
-1328 NDGLDAPYYDI
+1328 NGGLNAPYYDI
-1339 VTGSAIKIVA
+1339 QTGSAIKIVA

-1375 TLAANDELV
+1375 TLAANDDLV

-1394 ITNDPINPSSTVKM
+1394 ITNDPINPSASVKL

-1553 ENLAFSVEPASW
+1553 ENLTFSAEPASW
-1565 FSASDLEAA
+1565 YTASDLEAK
-1574 GKSSVDYV
+1574 GNSTVDYV
-1582 FKSKLDGFDIPYNW
+1582 FKSKLDGFDIPYKW

-1608 YAYYIDKTDFKKV
+1608 YAYYINKTDFKKV
-1621 ELPFEFPFYGKKY
+1621 TLPFEFPFYGKKY
-1634 KSMYIYNTGFVSF
+1634 KEMYIYNTGFVSF

-1704 YKNYGNTMMQ
+1704 YKNYGNTMML

-1727 FKFQYNVDPDGF
+1727 FKFQYHVDPDGF

-1758 TPADMYITDGNAVEF
+1758 TPADMYITDGNTVEF
-1773 SPYKNYVVAP
+1773 TPYKNYVVAP

-1803 YELNVTTNDP
+1803 CELNVTTNDP
-1813 SRASVK
+1813 SKPSVK

-1828 EAQAEFP
+1828 EVQAEFP

-1843 VDENAMEPSYYEF
+1843 VDEYAMYPSYYEF
-1856 HVVNKGTK
+1856 YVVNKGTK
-1864 AFAITDVASEMFTV
+1864 AFTITNVASEMFV
-1878 SESDDPDV
+1878 ADDPDD
-1886 EPSAPEGKLEVYAA
+1886 PWAMPEASLEVYTSA
-1900 QSNNG
+1900 NNS

-1910 DPGPLALSDDATAKA
+1910 DPGPMALAADAAKA
-1925 WIPYQSG
+1925 WVPYQSG

-1944 KFRITPYNVY
+1944 KFRITPYNVS
-1954 EVHKKDFPLVFTVE
+1954 EVHAKDYPLVFSVE
-1968 GLNEETHTSTIKLN
+1968 GLENTEYNSTIKLN

-2031 RDAGNVDDG
+2031 RDAGNEYEDG
-2040 SNDPAPAYNVI
+2040 NDPAPAYNVI

-2074 GMVKALGL
+2074 GMLKALGL

-2094 LPEGYKGNALYY
+2094 LPTGYEGNALYY

-2121 TGAAALDEN
+2121 TGASALDEN

-2177 KTIGHGKIHIVKEKP
+2177 KTIGHGKIHIAKEEP
-2192 REDGSYQGAARMLE
+2192 REDGSYQGAARMLV

-2221 VLKYPAGYKGSAMMA
+2221 VLKYPAGYKSSAMMA

-2286 PWIKLL
+2286 SWIKLL
-2292 NEKKDG
+2292 NEKKEG
-2298 EIASGKAIP
+2298 EIAPGEALP

-2342 IYLNKNAAPI
+2342 IYLDKNAAPV

-2391 IASVES
+2391 IATVES
-2397 YANEDGTQEGISESN
+2397 YENEDGTQDGISESN

-2426 VALVPDYGTA
+2426 VALAPAYGTA
-2436 GKHTFTVNA
+2436 GKHSFAVNA
-2445 KDESGNV
+2445 KDEAGNV
-2452 SSVVVNY
+2452 SSAVVNY

-2473 ADLALKGGE
+2473 ADLVLKGGE

-2494 DADGDAMT
+2494 DADGDAMI

-2526 KQVSGSTNINVV
+2526 KQMPGSTNINVV

-2551 ALTVD
+2551 TLTVD
-2556 AATGISNVVADAS
+2556 VATGISNVVAGGS
-2569 KGDVTVN
+2569 KGDVAVN

-2587 IDADADKVVLSVY
+2587 IGADADKVVLSVY

-2608 QKTLQNVHAGDK
+2608 QKTLLNVHAGDK
-2620 ASIALGKVAAGVY
+2620 AGVALGKVAAGVY

-2642 TSAVKFVAK
+2642 TSAVKFAAK

>member
-1 MLNYSVAELRNNKTN
+1 

-68 RMIAAKLPLSVKGTN
+68 RMVAAKLPLSVKGTN
-83 KKYVQTGVTPLDR
+83 RKYVQTGVTPLDR

-150 EGVSYAQR
+150 AGVSYAQR

-362 WGASVAGDED
+362 WGASVADDED
-372 KSVTEAVNYFT
+372 KSVTEAVDYFT

-514 PEYEGLMGSGYIDAY
+514 PEYKGLMGSGYIDAY

-546 TVTASHDNALIEWV
+546 TVTASHDNALIEWT

-587 NKLSSATVDTKFKY
+587 NKLNSAAVDTKFKY

-641 TTNAGPKV
+641 ITNAGPKV

-696 TSARNLKPNP
+696 TSGRIKKPNP

-720 AKRNAVAS
+720 VKRNAVAT
-728 SDYKAENWPDTLTYS
+728 SDYQAKDWPDTLTYS
-743 NYVYS
+743 NQLYS

-781 LIQGQ
+781 RIQGQ
-786 NGQNPEIEIYDGSR
+786 NGQNPVIEIYDGSR
-800 SISRASLIQKINYD
+800 SISTASLIQKVNYD

-822 TLKEQIYF
+822 TLKEQIHF

-838 VAKFPAGAKNPLA
+838 VAKFPAGAKNPLG
-851 TGKTERTD
+851 TGKTTRTD
-859 IAQYSFYSS
+859 VAQYSFYSS

-882 GTSFESVASQ
+882 GTSFEAIASQ

-899 VSKNPDWSQVLN
+899 ISKNPDWSQVLN

-941 NFNIHVKSNEAVD
+941 KFNIHVKSNEAVD

-999 YGVFGGNYGMLQAPK
+999 YGVFGGQYGMLQAPK

-1049 GNFSSTITLTDKN
+1049 GNFSSTITLADKN

-1070 RGVASVPAKQNVTPE
+1070 RGVASIPAQQSVTPDVYE
-1085 SYDAGD
+1085 AGD

-1127 STAKVHKF
+1127 SKARVHKF
-1135 GYTTISNVA
+1135 GYTTVSNVA

-1248 NGKLYIKFKDVVTP
+1248 DGKLYVKFKDVVTP

-1307 VSDIAASDPCI
+1307 VSDIAAADPCI

-1375 TLAANDELV
+1375 TLAANDNLV

-1394 ITNDPINPSSTVKM
+1394 ITNDPINPSSTVKL

-1419 EAALDSTSVDFG
+1419 EAALDSASVDFG

-1438 QQRTVLLSNNGKDAL
+1438 QQRTVLLSNNGKDVL

-1468 EEMKA
+1468 EEMNA

-1527 NPESLKVETPY
+1527 NPESLEVETPY

-1553 ENLAFSVEPASW
+1553 ENLTFSAEPASW
-1565 FSASDLEAA
+1565 YTASDLEATD
-1574 GKSSVDYV
+1574 KSTVDYV
-1582 FKSKLDGFDIPYNW
+1582 FKSKLDGFDVPYKW

-1714 GMNFEVILRKDGS
+1714 GMNFEVILRKDGT

-1813 SRASVK
+1813 SRASIK

-1864 AFAITDVASEMFTV
+1864 AFAITDVASEMFV
-1878 SESDDPDV
+1878 AADPED
-1886 EPSAPEGKLEVYAA
+1886 PWAMPEASLEVYTSA
-1900 QSNNG
+1900 NNS

-1910 DPGPLALSDDATAKA
+1910 DPGPMALADDAAKA
-1925 WIPYQSG
+1925 WVPYQSG

-1944 KFRITPYNVY
+1944 KFRITPYNVS
-1954 EVHKKDFPLVFTVE
+1954 EVHAKDYPLVFSVE
-1968 GLNEETHTSTIKLN
+1968 GLENTEYNSTIKLN

-2006 GTSTVNLKND
+2006 GTSTVNLMND
-2016 GEYKLTYSLSLDPSG
+2016 GAYKLTYSLNLDPSG

-2074 GMVKALGL
+2074 GMLKALGL

-2094 LPEGYKGNALYY
+2094 LPSGYEGNALYY

-2121 TGAAALDEN
+2121 TGATALDEN

-2177 KTIGHGKIHIVKEKP
+2177 KTIGHGKIHIAKEEP

-2292 NEKKDG
+2292 NEKKEG
-2298 EIASGKAIP
+2298 EIAPGEALP

-2342 IYLNKNAAPI
+2342 IYLDKNAAPV

-2391 IASVES
+2391 IATVES
-2397 YANEDGTQEGISESN
+2397 YENEDGTQDGISESN

-2426 VALVPDYGTA
+2426 VALAPAYGTA
-2436 GKHTFTVNA
+2436 GKHSFAVNA

-2452 SSVVVNY
+2452 SSAVVNY

-2473 ADLALKGGE
+2473 ADLVLKGGE

-2494 DADGDAMT
+2494 DVDGDAMT

-2526 KQVSGSTNINVV
+2526 KQMPGSTNINVV

-2556 AATGISNVVADAS
+2556 VATGISNVVAGGS
-2569 KGDVTVN
+2569 KGDVAVN

-2587 IDADADKVVLSVY
+2587 IGADADKVVLSVY

-2608 QKTLQNVHAGDK
+2608 QKTLLNVHAGDK
-2620 ASIALGKVAAGVY
+2620 AGIVLGKVAAGVY

-2642 TSAVKFVAK
+2642 TSAVKFAAK

>member
-1 MLNYSVAELRNNKTN
+1 

-43 STTQSAESNFVE
+43 STTQSVESNFVE

-68 RMIAAKLPLSVKGTN
+68 RMVAAKLPLSVKGTN
-83 KKYVQTGVTPLDR
+83 RKYVQTGVTPLDR

-362 WGASVAGDED
+362 WGASVADDED
-372 KSVTEAVNYFT
+372 KSVTEAVDYFT

-401 NNGEEGDYYPGCL
+401 NNGEEGNYYPGCL

-514 PEYEGLMGSGYIDAY
+514 PEYKGLMGSGYIDAY

-587 NKLSSATVDTKFKY
+587 NKLNSATVDTKFKY

-696 TSARNLKPNP
+696 TSGRIKKPNP

-720 AKRNAVAS
+720 VKRNAVAT
-728 SDYKAENWPDTLTYS
+728 SDYQAKDWPDTLTYS
-743 NYVYS
+743 NQLYS

-781 LIQGQ
+781 RIQGQ
-786 NGQNPEIEIYDGSR
+786 NGQNPVIEIYDGSR
-800 SISRASLIQKINYD
+800 SISTASLIQKVNYD

-822 TLKEQIYF
+822 TLKEQIHF

-838 VAKFPAGAKNPLA
+838 VAKFPAGAKNPLG
-851 TGKTERTD
+851 TGKTTRTD
-859 IAQYSFYSS
+859 VAQYSFYSS

-882 GTSFESVASQ
+882 GTSFEAIASQ

-899 VSKNPDWSQVLN
+899 ISKNPDWSQVLN

-917 EVRPNESQKVTLKN
+917 EVRPSESQKVTLKN

-941 NFNIHVKSNEAVD
+941 KFNIHVKSNEAVD

-974 QQLVDF
+974 QKLVDF

-999 YGVFGGNYGMLQAPK
+999 YGVFGGQYGMLQAPK

-1070 RGVASVPAKQNVTPE
+1070 RGVASIPAQQSVTPDVYE
-1085 SYDAGD
+1085 AGD

-1127 STAKVHKF
+1127 SKARVHKF
-1135 GYTTISNVA
+1135 GYTTVSNVA

-1248 NGKLYIKFKDVVTP
+1248 NGKLYVKFKDVVTP

-1307 VSDIAASDPCI
+1307 VSDIAAADPCI
-1318 FVDANKVQED
+1318 FVDANKVQES

-1375 TLAANDELV
+1375 TLAANDNLV

-1394 ITNDPINPSSTVKM
+1394 ITNDPINPSSTVKL

-1419 EAALDSTSVDFG
+1419 EAALDSASVDFG

-1438 QQRTVLLSNNGKDAL
+1438 QQRTVLLSNNGKDVL

-1468 EEMKA
+1468 EEMNA

-1527 NPESLKVETPY
+1527 NPESLEVETPY

-1565 FSASDLEAA
+1565 FSASDLEAT

-1714 GMNFEVILRKDGS
+1714 GMNFEVILRKDGT

-1813 SRASVK
+1813 SRASIK

-1864 AFAITDVASEMFTV
+1864 AFAITDVASEMFV
-1878 SESDDPDV
+1878 AADPDDPW
-1886 EPSAPEGKLEVYAA
+1886 AMPEASLEVYTSA
-1900 QSNNG
+1900 NNS

-1910 DPGPLALSDDATAKA
+1910 DPGPMALAADAAKA
-1925 WIPYQSG
+1925 WVPYQSG

-1944 KFRITPYNVY
+1944 KFRITPYNVS
-1954 EVHKKDFPLVFTVE
+1954 EVHAKDYPLVFSVE
-1968 GLNEETHTSTIKLN
+1968 GLENTEYNSTIKLN

-2006 GTSTVNLKND
+2006 GTSTVNLMND
-2016 GEYKLTYSLSLDPSG
+2016 GAYKLTYSLNLDPSG

-2074 GMVKALGL
+2074 GMLKALGL

-2094 LPEGYKGNALYY
+2094 LPSGYEGNALYY

-2121 TGAAALDEN
+2121 TGANALDEN

-2177 KTIGHGKIHIVKEKP
+2177 KTIGHGKIHIAKEEP

-2292 NEKKDG
+2292 NEKKEG
-2298 EIASGKAIP
+2298 EIAPGEALP

-2342 IYLNKNAAPI
+2342 IYLDKNAAPV

-2391 IASVES
+2391 IATVES
-2397 YANEDGTQEGISESN
+2397 YENEDGTQDGISESN

-2426 VALVPDYGTA
+2426 VALAPAYGTA
-2436 GKHTFTVNA
+2436 GKHSFAVNA
-2445 KDESGNV
+2445 KDEAGNV
-2452 SSVVVNY
+2452 SSAVVNY

-2473 ADLALKGGE
+2473 ADLVLKGGE

-2526 KQVSGSTNINVV
+2526 KQMPGSTNINVV

-2551 ALTVD
+2551 TLTVD
-2556 AATGISNVVADAS
+2556 VATGISNVVAGGS
-2569 KGDVTVN
+2569 KGDVAVN

-2587 IDADADKVVLSVY
+2587 IGADADKVVLSVY

-2608 QKTLQNVHAGDK
+2608 QKTLLNVHAGDK
-2620 ASIALGKVAAGVY
+2620 AGVALGKVAAGVY

-2642 TSAVKFVAK
+2642 TSAVKFAAK

>member
-1 MLNYSVAELRNNKTN
+1 

-35 RISAQSTS
+35 RISAQSAS

-68 RMIAAKLPLSVKGTN
+68 RMVAAKLPLSVKGTN
-83 KKYVQTGVTPLDR
+83 RKYVQTGVTPLDR

-226 TGSKDVVVAIIDG
+226 TGSKDVLVAIIDG

-284 SSDINAHSHGT
+284 SSNINAHSHGT

-347 IVYAADRGASIAQCS
+347 LVYAADRGASIAQCS

-372 KSVTEAVNYFT
+372 KSVTEAVDYFT

-781 LIQGQ
+781 RIQGQ
-786 NGQNPEIEIYDGSR
+786 NGKDPEIEIYDGSR
-800 SISRASLIQKINYD
+800 SISKASLIQKVNYD

-851 TGKTERTD
+851 TGKTARTD
-859 IAQYSFYSS
+859 IAQHSFYSS

-941 NFNIHVKSNEAVD
+941 KFNIHVKSNEAVD

-999 YGVFGGNYGMLQAPK
+999 YGVFGGQYGMLQAPK
-1014 NVKSSSDQFNVSK
+1014 NVKSSSDQFYVSK
-1027 GANNIA
+1027 GTNNIA

-1070 RGVASVPAKQNVTPE
+1070 RGVASVPAQQSVTPDVYE
-1085 SYDAGD
+1085 AGD

-1127 STAKVHKF
+1127 SKARVHKF
-1135 GYTTISNVA
+1135 GYTTVSNVA

-1218 CVQGLGYISAYTNSG
+1218 CVQGLGYISAYANSG

-1248 NGKLYIKFKDVVTP
+1248 NGKLYVKFKDVVTP
-1262 ATNGGG
+1262 ATNGAG

-1307 VSDIAASDPCI
+1307 VSDIAAADPCI

-1375 TLAANDELV
+1375 TLAANDNLV

-1394 ITNDPINPSSTVKM
+1394 ITNDPINPNSTVKL

-1419 EAALDSTSVDFG
+1419 EAALDSASVDFG

-1468 EEMKA
+1468 EGMNA
-1473 AFSVPAGQ
+1473 AFSFPAGQ

-1527 NPESLKVETPY
+1527 NPESLEVETPY

-1574 GKSSVDYV
+1574 GKSTVDYV

-1714 GMNFEVILRKDGS
+1714 GMNFEVILRKDGT

-1758 TPADMYITDGNAVEF
+1758 TPADMYITGGNAVEF

-1813 SRASVK
+1813 SRASIK

-1864 AFAITDVASEMFTV
+1864 AFAITDVASEMFV
-1878 SESDDPDV
+1878 AADPDDPW
-1886 EPSAPEGKLEVYAA
+1886 AMPEASLEVYT
-1900 QSNNG
+1900 STNNS

-1910 DPGPLALSDDATAKA
+1910 DPGPMALADDAAKA
-1925 WIPYQSG
+1925 WVPYQSG

-1944 KFRITPYNVY
+1944 KFRITPYNVS
-1954 EVHKKDFPLVFTVE
+1954 EVHAKDYPLVFSVE
-1968 GLNEETHTSTIKLN
+1968 GLENTEYNSTIKLN

-2006 GTSTVNLKND
+2006 GTVTANLMNA
-2016 GEYKLTYSLSLDPSG
+2016 GQYKLTYSLNLDPSG

-2074 GMVKALGL
+2074 GMLKALGL

-2094 LPEGYKGNALYY
+2094 LPTGYEGNALYY

-2121 TGAAALDEN
+2121 TGATALDEN

-2177 KTIGHGKIHIVKEKP
+2177 KTIGHGKIHIAKEEP

-2292 NEKKDG
+2292 NEKKEG
-2298 EIASGKAIP
+2298 EIAPGEALP

-2342 IYLNKNAAPI
+2342 IYLDKNAAPV

-2397 YANEDGTQEGISESN
+2397 YENEDGTLEGISESN

-2426 VALVPDYGTA
+2426 VALAPGYGTA

-2445 KDESGNV
+2445 KDEAGNV
-2452 SSVVVNY
+2452 SSAVVNY

-2482 TSAQYYFADFFE
+2482 TSVQYYFADFFE

-2502 FSAQI
+2502 YSAQI

-2512 AALYQSEN
+2512 AALYLSED

-2556 AATGISNVVADAS
+2556 AATGITNVVAGAS

-2587 IDADADKVVLSVY
+2587 IGADADKVVLSVY

-2620 ASIALGKVAAGVY
+2620 VSVALGKVAAGVY

-2642 TSAVKFVAK
+2642 TSAVKFAAK

>member
-1 MLNYSVAELRNNKTN
+1 

-96 VNQKVKAVSMT
+96 VSQKVKAVSMT
-107 RVFPYAGKNEAK
+107 RVFPYAGKDEAK
-119 HKAFGLD
+119 HKAAGLD

-145 LFRSA
+145 LLRST
-150 EGVSYAQR
+150 EGVAYAQR
-158 IPLYKPIGGER
+158 IPVYKPIGGER

-177 VARAAK
+177 VAKAAK

-372 KSVTEAVNYFT
+372 KSVTEAVDYFT

-728 SDYKAENWPDTLTYS
+728 SDYKAENWPDTLTYA

-851 TGKTERTD
+851 TGKTARTD

-941 NFNIHVKSNEAVD
+941 EFNIHVKSNEAVD

-999 YGVFGGNYGMLQAPK
+999 YGVFGGKYGMLQAPK

-1049 GNFSSTITLTDKN
+1049 GNFSSTLTLTDKN

-1070 RGVASVPAKQNVTPE
+1070 RGVASVPAKQSVTPDVYE
-1085 SYDAGD
+1085 AGD

-1121 SEKIVG
+1121 SAKIVG

-1339 VTGSAIKIVA
+1339 QTGSAIKIVA

-1394 ITNDPINPSSTVKM
+1394 ITNDPINPSASVKL

-1481 GKDIVVTLPTA
+1481 GKDIIVTLPTA

-1565 FSASDLEAA
+1565 FSASDLESA

-1843 VDENAMEPSYYEF
+1843 VDENAMDPSYYEF
-1856 HVVNKGTK
+1856 YVVNKGTK
-1864 AFAITDVASEMFTV
+1864 AFTITDVASEMFTG

-1886 EPSAPEGKLEVYAA
+1886 EPSAPEGELEVYTA

-1910 DPGPLALSDDATAKA
+1910 DPGPMALAADAAKA
-1925 WIPYQSG
+1925 WVPYKSG
-1932 MMAPIVVGEDTV
+1932 MMAPIVVGTDTV
-1944 KFRITPYNVY
+1944 KFRIAPYNVY

-2006 GTSTVNLKND
+2006 GTRTVNLKND

-2094 LPEGYKGNALYY
+2094 LPTGYEGNALYY

-2121 TGAAALDEN
+2121 TGATALDEN

-2177 KTIGHGKIHIVKEKP
+2177 KTIGHGKIHIAKEEP
-2192 REDGSYQGAARMLE
+2192 LDNGSYQGVPRVLK

-2221 VLKYPAGYKGSAMMA
+2221 VLKYPAGYKSSALMA

-2292 NEKKDG
+2292 NEKKNG
-2298 EIASGKAIP
+2298 EIAPGKAIP

-2331 NDPYNKLYNYH
+2331 NDPYNKLCNYH
-2342 IYLNKNAAPI
+2342 IYLDKNAAPV

-2445 KDESGNV
+2445 KDESDNV

-2494 DADGDAMT
+2494 DADGDVMT

-2538 ATDANGASTTGVI
+2538 ATDVNGASTTGVI

-2556 AATGISNVVADAS
+2556 AATGISNVVTGAS

-2587 IDADADKVVLSVY
+2587 IGADADKVVLSVY

-2608 QKTLQNVHAGDK
+2608 QKTLLNVHAGDK
-2620 ASIALGKVAAGVY
+2620 VGVALGKVAAGVY

>member
-1 MLNYSVAELRNNKTN
+1 

-68 RMIAAKLPLSVKGTN
+68 RMVAAKLPLSVKGTN
-83 KKYVQTGVTPLDR
+83 RKYVQTGVTPLDR

-177 VARAAK
+177 VAKAAK
-183 AASTMPFN
+183 AVSTMPFN
-191 DPLLND
+191 DPLLNE

-226 TGSKDVVVAIIDG
+226 TGSKDVLVAIIDG

-284 SSDINAHSHGT
+284 SSNINAHSHGT

-347 IVYAADRGASIAQCS
+347 LVYAADRGASIAQCS

-372 KSVTEAVNYFT
+372 KSVTEAVDYFT

-395 CIFAAG
+395 CIFASG

-573 IYYSTEAFSATDDL
+573 IYYSTEVFSATDDL

-781 LIQGQ
+781 RIQGQ
-786 NGQNPEIEIYDGSR
+786 NGKDPEIEIYDGSR
-800 SISRASLIQKINYD
+800 SISKASLIQKVNYD

-851 TGKTERTD
+851 TGKTARTD
-859 IAQYSFYSS
+859 IAQHSFYSS

-941 NFNIHVKSNEAVD
+941 KFNIHVKSNEAVD

-988 KTIDVE
+988 KTLDVE

-999 YGVFGGNYGMLQAPK
+999 YGVFGGQYGMLQAPK
-1014 NVKSSSDQFNVSK
+1014 NVKSSSDQFYVSK
-1027 GANNIA
+1027 GTNNIA

-1070 RGVASVPAKQNVTPE
+1070 RGVASVPAQQSVTPDVYE
-1085 SYDAGD
+1085 AGD

-1096 EDKTATITIKNTGNY
+1096 EDKIATITIKNTGNY

-1127 STAKVHKF
+1127 SKARVHKF
-1135 GYTTISNVA
+1135 GYTTVSNVA

-1248 NGKLYIKFKDVVTP
+1248 NGKLYVKFKDVVTP
-1262 ATNGGG
+1262 ATNGAG

-1282 GSVEVYYD
+1282 GSVEVFYD

-1307 VSDIAASDPCI
+1307 VSDIAAADPCI
-1318 FVDANKVQED
+1318 FVDANKVQEN

-1375 TLAANDELV
+1375 TLAANDNLV

-1394 ITNDPINPSSTVKM
+1394 ITNDPINPSSTVKL

-1419 EAALDSTSVDFG
+1419 EAALDSASVDFG

-1468 EEMKA
+1468 EDMNA

-1527 NPESLKVETPY
+1527 NPESLEVETPY

-1565 FSASDLEAA
+1565 FSASDLEAT

-1714 GMNFEVILRKDGS
+1714 GMNFEVILRKDGT

-1813 SRASVK
+1813 SRASIK

-1864 AFAITDVASEMFTV
+1864 AFAITDVASEMFV
-1878 SESDDPDV
+1878 AADPDDPW
-1886 EPSAPEGKLEVYAA
+1886 AMPEASLEVYTSA
-1900 QSNNG
+1900 NNS

-1910 DPGPLALSDDATAKA
+1910 DPGPMALAADAAKA
-1925 WIPYQSG
+1925 WVPYQSG

-1954 EVHKKDFPLVFTVE
+1954 EVHAKDYPLVFSVE
-1968 GLNEETHTSTIKLN
+1968 GLGNTEYNSTIKLN

-2006 GTSTVNLKND
+2006 GTSTVNLMND
-2016 GEYKLTYSLSLDPSG
+2016 GAYKLTYSLSLDPSG

-2074 GMVKALGL
+2074 GMLKALGL

-2094 LPEGYKGNALYY
+2094 LPKGFEGNALYY

-2121 TGAAALDEN
+2121 TGATALDEN

-2177 KTIGHGKIHIVKEKP
+2177 KTIGHGKIHIAKEEP

-2292 NEKKDG
+2292 NEKKEG
-2298 EIASGKAIP
+2298 EIAPGEALP

-2342 IYLNKNAAPI
+2342 IYLDKNAAPV

-2391 IASVES
+2391 IATVES
-2397 YANEDGTQEGISESN
+2397 YENEDGTQDGISESN

-2426 VALVPDYGTA
+2426 VALAPAYGTA
-2436 GKHTFTVNA
+2436 GKHSFAVNA
-2445 KDESGNV
+2445 KDEAGNV
-2452 SSVVVNY
+2452 SSAVVNY

-2473 ADLALKGGE
+2473 ADLVLKGGE

-2526 KQVSGSTNINVV
+2526 KQMPGSTNINVV

-2556 AATGISNVVADAS
+2556 VATGISNVVAGGS
-2569 KGDVTVN
+2569 KGDVAVN

-2587 IDADADKVVLSVY
+2587 IGADADKVVLSVY

-2608 QKTLQNVHAGDK
+2608 QKTLLNVHAGDK
-2620 ASIALGKVAAGVY
+2620 AGVALGKVAAGVY

-2642 TSAVKFVAK
+2642 TSAVKFAAK

>member
-1 MLNYSVAELRNNKTN
+1 

-96 VNQKVKAVSMT
+96 VSQKVKAVSMT
-107 RVFPYAGKNEAK
+107 RVFPYAGKDEAK
-119 HKAFGLD
+119 HKAAGLD

-169 FLEVSPAA
+169 FLEISPAA
-177 VARAAK
+177 VAKAAK

-362 WGASVAGDED
+362 WGAGVADEED
-372 KSVTEAVNYFT
+372 KSVTEAVDYFT

-401 NNGEEGDYYPGCL
+401 NNGEEGNYYPGCL

-546 TVTASHDNALIEWV
+546 TVTASHDNALIEWT

-696 TSARNLKPNP
+696 TSGRIKNPNP

-720 AKRNAVAS
+720 VKRNAVATS
-728 SDYKAENWPDTLTYS
+728 NYQAKDWPDTLTYS
-743 NYVYS
+743 NQLYS

-781 LIQGQ
+781 HFQGQ
-786 NGQNPEIEIYDGSR
+786 NGQNPVIEIYDGSR
-800 SISRASLIQKINYD
+800 TISTASLIQKVNYD

-822 TLKEQIYF
+822 TLKEQIHF

-838 VAKFPAGAKNPLA
+838 VAKFPAGAKNPLG
-851 TGKTERTD
+851 TGKTTRTD
-859 IAQYSFYSS
+859 VAQYSFYSS

-882 GTSFESVASQ
+882 GTSFEAVASQ

-899 VSKNPDWSQVLN
+899 ISKNPDWSQVLN

-941 NFNIHVKSNEAVD
+941 KFNIHVKSNEAVD

-999 YGVFGGNYGMLQAPK
+999 YGVFAGKYGMLQASQ
-1014 NVKSSSDQFNVSK
+1014 NEVKSSSDQFNVSK
-1027 GANNIA
+1027 GAKNIA

-1070 RGVASVPAKQNVTPE
+1070 RGVASVPAKQTVTPDVYE
-1085 SYDAGD
+1085 AGD

-1161 DITSQFTNDNWQSGP
+1161 DITSQFTNNNWQSGP

-1248 NGKLYIKFKDVVTP
+1248 NGKFYVKFKDVVTP

-1328 NDGLDAPYYDI
+1328 NDGLNAPYYDI
-1339 VTGSAIKIVA
+1339 QTGSAIKIVA

-1375 TLAANDELV
+1375 TLAANDDLV

-1394 ITNDPINPSSTVKM
+1394 ITNDPINPSASVKL

-1553 ENLAFSVEPASW
+1553 ENLTFSAEPASW
-1565 FSASDLEAA
+1565 YTASDLEAN
-1574 GKSSVDYV
+1574 GNSTVDYV
-1582 FKSKLDGFDIPYNW
+1582 FKSKLDGFDVPYNW

-1608 YAYYIDKTDFKKV
+1608 YAYYINKTDFKKV

-1704 YKNYGNTMMQ
+1704 YKNYGNTMML

-1727 FKFQYNVDPDGF
+1727 FKFQYHVDPDGF

-1758 TPADMYITDGNAVEF
+1758 TPADMYITDGNTIEF
-1773 SPYKNYVVAP
+1773 TPYKNYVVAP

-1828 EAQAEFP
+1828 EVQAEFP

-1843 VDENAMEPSYYEF
+1843 VDENPMYPSYYEF
-1856 HVVNKGTK
+1856 YVVNKGTK
-1864 AFAITDVASEMFTV
+1864 AFTITNVASEMFV
-1878 SESDDPDV
+1878 AADPDDPW
-1886 EPSAPEGKLEVYAA
+1886 AMPEASLEVYTSA
-1900 QSNNG
+1900 NNSG
-1905 GDDGI
+1905 GDGGI

-1925 WIPYQSG
+1925 WVPYRSG

-1954 EVHKKDFPLVFTVE
+1954 EVHAKDYPLVFTVE
-1968 GLNEETHTSTIKLN
+1968 GLENTEYNSTIKLN

-2006 GTSTVNLKND
+2006 GTSTVNLMND
-2016 GEYKLTYSLSLDPSG
+2016 GKYKLIYSLSLDPSG

-2040 SNDPAPAYNVI
+2040 SNVPAPSYNVI

-2082 KKVKDDQKFIYD
+2082 KKVKDDQKFFYD
-2094 LPEGYKGNALYY
+2094 LPSGYEGNALYY

-2121 TGAAALDEN
+2121 TGATALDEN

-2177 KTIGHGKIHIVKEKP
+2177 KTIGHGKIHIVKEEP
-2192 REDGSYQGAARMLE
+2192 RDDGSYQGAPRMLE

-2221 VLKYPAGYKGSAMMA
+2221 VLKYPAGYKSSAMMA

-2260 EALYDNAYSYGAF
+2260 ETLYNNAYSYGAF

-2292 NEKKDG
+2292 NEKKEG
-2298 EIASGKAIP
+2298 EIAPGEALP
-2307 VQFEVNAKSAYFA
+2307 VLFEVNAKSAYFS

-2342 IYLNKNAAPI
+2342 IYLDKNAAPV

-2397 YANEDGTQEGISESN
+2397 YANEDGTQKGISESN

-2494 DADGDAMT
+2494 DVDGDVMT

-2556 AATGISNVVADAS
+2556 AATGINNVVADAS

-2620 ASIALGKVAAGVY
+2620 ASVALGKVAAGVY

>member
-1 MLNYSVAELRNNKTN
+1 

-107 RVFPYAGKNEAK
+107 RVFPYAGKDEAK
-119 HKAFGLD
+119 HKAAGLD

-169 FLEVSPAA
+169 FLEISPAA
-177 VARAAK
+177 VAKAAK

-362 WGASVAGDED
+362 WGAGVADEED
-372 KSVTEAVNYFT
+372 KSVTEAVDYFT

-395 CIFAAG
+395 CIFASG
-401 NNGEEGDYYPGCL
+401 NNGEEGNYYPGCL

-546 TVTASHDNALIEWV
+546 TVTASHDNALIEWT

-696 TSARNLKPNP
+696 TSGRIKNPNP

-720 AKRNAVAS
+720 VKRNAVATS
-728 SDYKAENWPDTLTYS
+728 NYQAKDWPDTLTYS
-743 NYVYS
+743 NQLYS

-781 LIQGQ
+781 HFQGQ
-786 NGQNPEIEIYDGSR
+786 NGQDPVIEIYDGSR
-800 SISRASLIQKINYD
+800 TISTASLIQKVNYD

-822 TLKEQIYF
+822 TLKEQIHF

-838 VAKFPAGAKNPLA
+838 VAKFPAGAKNPLG
-851 TGKTERTD
+851 TGKTTRTD
-859 IAQYSFYSS
+859 VAQYSFYSS

-882 GTSFESVASQ
+882 GTSFEAVANQ

-899 VSKNPDWSQVLN
+899 ISKNPDWSQVLN

-941 NFNIHVKSNEAVD
+941 KFNIHVKSNEAVD

-999 YGVFGGNYGMLQAPK
+999 YGVFAGKYGMLQASQ
-1014 NVKSSSDQFNVSK
+1014 NEVKSSSDQFNVSK
-1027 GANNIA
+1027 GAKNIA

-1070 RGVASVPAKQNVTPE
+1070 RGVASVPAKQTVTPDVYE
-1085 SYDAGD
+1085 AGD

-1144 GDESFEY
+1144 GDESFKY
-1151 EPAPELADEK
+1151 EAAPELADEK
-1161 DITSQFTNDNWQSGP
+1161 DITSQFTNNNWQSGP

-1248 NGKLYIKFKDVVTP
+1248 NGKFYVKFKDVVTP

-1328 NDGLDAPYYDI
+1328 NDGLNAPYYDI
-1339 VTGSAIKIVA
+1339 QTGSAIKIVA

-1375 TLAANDELV
+1375 TLAANDDLV

-1394 ITNDPINPSSTVKM
+1394 ITNDPINPSASVKL

-1553 ENLAFSVEPASW
+1553 ENLTFSAEPASW
-1565 FSASDLEAA
+1565 YTASDLEAN
-1574 GKSSVDYV
+1574 GNSTVDYV
-1582 FKSKLDGFDIPYNW
+1582 FKSKLDGFDVPYNW

-1608 YAYYIDKTDFKKV
+1608 YAYYINKTDFKKV

-1704 YKNYGNTMMQ
+1704 YKNYGNTMML

-1727 FKFQYNVDPDGF
+1727 FKFQYHVDPDGF

-1758 TPADMYITDGNAVEF
+1758 TPADMYITDGNTIEF
-1773 SPYKNYVVAP
+1773 TPYKNYVVAP

-1828 EAQAEFP
+1828 EVQAEFP

-1843 VDENAMEPSYYEF
+1843 VDENPMYPSYYEF
-1856 HVVNKGTK
+1856 YVVNKGTK
-1864 AFAITDVASEMFTV
+1864 AFTITNVASEMFV
-1878 SESDDPDV
+1878 AADPDDPW
-1886 EPSAPEGKLEVYAA
+1886 AMPEASLEVYTSA
-1900 QSNNG
+1900 NNSG
-1905 GDDGI
+1905 GDGGI

-1925 WIPYQSG
+1925 WIPYRSG

-1944 KFRITPYNVY
+1944 KFRITPYNVS
-1954 EVHKKDFPLVFTVE
+1954 EVHAKDYPLVFSVE
-1968 GLNEETHTSTIKLN
+1968 GLENTEYNSTIKLN

-2006 GTSTVNLKND
+2006 GTSTVNLMND
-2016 GEYKLTYSLSLDPSG
+2016 GKYKLIYSLSLDPSG

-2040 SNDPAPAYNVI
+2040 SNVPAPSYNVI

-2082 KKVKDDQKFIYD
+2082 KKVKDDQKFFYD
-2094 LPEGYKGNALYY
+2094 LPSGYEGNALYY

-2121 TGAAALDEN
+2121 TGATALDEN

-2177 KTIGHGKIHIVKEKP
+2177 KTIGHGKIHIVKEEP
-2192 REDGSYQGAARMLE
+2192 RDDGSYQGAPRMLE

-2221 VLKYPAGYKGSAMMA
+2221 VLKYPAGYKSSAMMA

-2260 EALYDNAYSYGAF
+2260 EALYNNAYSYGAF

-2298 EIASGKAIP
+2298 EIAPGKAIP

-2342 IYLNKNAAPI
+2342 IYLDKNAAPV

-2397 YANEDGTQEGISESN
+2397 YANEDGTQKGISESN

-2494 DADGDAMT
+2494 DVDGDVMT

-2556 AATGISNVVADAS
+2556 AATGINNVVADAS

-2620 ASIALGKVAAGVY
+2620 ASVALGKVAAGVY

>member
-1 MLNYSVAELRNNKTN
+1 

-107 RVFPYAGKNEAK
+107 RVFPYAGQNEAK

-177 VARAAK
+177 VAKAAK

-226 TGSKDVVVAIIDG
+226 TGSKDVLVAIIDG

-284 SSDINAHSHGT
+284 SSNINAHSHGT

-347 IVYAADRGASIAQCS
+347 LVYAADRGASIAQCS

-372 KSVTEAVNYFT
+372 KSVTEAVDYFT

-728 SDYKAENWPDTLTYS
+728 SDYKVENWPDTLTYS

-800 SISRASLIQKINYD
+800 SISKASLIQKINYD

-851 TGKTERTD
+851 TGKTARTD

-941 NFNIHVKSNEAVD
+941 EFNIHVKSNEAVD

-999 YGVFGGNYGMLQAPK
+999 YGVFGGKYGMLQAPK

-1070 RGVASVPAKQNVTPE
+1070 RGVASVPAKQSVTPDVYE
-1085 SYDAGD
+1085 AGE

-1218 CVQGLGYISAYTNSG
+1218 CVQGLGYISAYANSG

-1339 VTGSAIKIVA
+1339 QTGSAIKIVA

-1394 ITNDPINPSSTVKM
+1394 ITNDPINPSASVKL

-1538 GTNVEKTIQVTNEGD
+1538 GTKVEKTIQVTNEGD

-1828 EAQAEFP
+1828 EALAKFP
-1835 EVINVEQP
+1835 EIINVEQP
-1843 VDENAMEPSYYEF
+1843 VDENAMDPSYYEF
-1856 HVVNKGTK
+1856 YVVNKGTK
-1864 AFAITDVASEMFTV
+1864 AFTITDVASEMFTG

-1886 EPSAPEGKLEVYAA
+1886 EPSAPEGELEVYTA

-1905 GDDGI
+1905 GI
-1910 DPGPLALSDDATAKA
+1910 DPGPMALAADAAKA
-1925 WIPYQSG
+1925 WVPYKSG
-1932 MMAPIVVGEDTV
+1932 MMAPIVVGTDTV
-1944 KFRITPYNVY
+1944 KFRIAPYNVY

-2006 GTSTVNLKND
+2006 GTRTVNLKND

-2094 LPEGYKGNALYY
+2094 LPTGYEGNALYY

-2121 TGAAALDEN
+2121 TGATALDEN

-2298 EIASGKAIP
+2298 EIAPGEAIP

-2331 NDPYNKLYNYH
+2331 NDPMNKLYNYH
-2342 IYLNKNAAPI
+2342 IYLDKNAAPV

-2412 GTYTVEAGGSLKLN
+2412 GTYTVKAGGSLKLN

-2494 DADGDAMT
+2494 DADGDVMT

-2556 AATGISNVVADAS
+2556 AATGISNVVAGAS

-2587 IDADADKVVLSVY
+2587 IGADADKVVLSVY
-2600 SNAGQLMA
+2600 SNVGQLMA

-2620 ASIALGKVAAGVY
+2620 ASVALGKVVAGVY

>member
-1 MLNYSVAELRNNKTN
+1 

-68 RMIAAKLPLSVKGTN
+68 RMIAAKLPLSVKGTS

-177 VARAAK
+177 VAKAAK

-941 NFNIHVKSNEAVD
+941 EFNIHVKSNEAVD

-999 YGVFGGNYGMLQAPK
+999 YGVFGGKYGMLQAPK

-1070 RGVASVPAKQNVTPE
+1070 RGVASVPAKQSVTPDVYE
-1085 SYDAGD
+1085 AGD

-1328 NDGLDAPYYDI
+1328 NNGLDAPYYDI
-1339 VTGSAIKIVA
+1339 QTGSAIKIVA

-1394 ITNDPINPSSTVKM
+1394 ITNDPINPSASVKL

-1527 NPESLKVETPY
+1527 NPECLKVETPY

-1864 AFAITDVASEMFTV
+1864 AFTITDVASEMFTG

-1886 EPSAPEGKLEVYAA
+1886 EPSAPEGGLEVYTA

-1910 DPGPLALSDDATAKA
+1910 DPGPMALAADAAKA
-1925 WIPYQSG
+1925 WVPYKSG
-1932 MMAPIVVGEDTV
+1932 MMTPIVVGTDTV
-1944 KFRITPYNVY
+1944 KFRIAPYNVY

-2006 GTSTVNLKND
+2006 GTRTVNLKND

-2074 GMVKALGL
+2074 GMLKTLGL

-2094 LPEGYKGNALYY
+2094 LPKGYEGNALYY
-2106 PVLNPVANAQAALMG
+2106 PVLNPVENAQAALMG
-2121 TGAAALDEN
+2121 TGATALDEN

-2177 KTIGHGKIHIVKEKP
+2177 KTIGHGKIHIVKEDP

-2298 EIASGKAIP
+2298 EIAPGKAIP

-2331 NDPYNKLYNYH
+2331 NDPCNKLCNYH
-2342 IYLNKNAAPI
+2342 IYLDKNAAPV

-2360 TVPEASKAM
+2360 TVPEASKAI

-2397 YANEDGTQEGISESN
+2397 YANENGTQEGISESN

-2452 SSVVVNY
+2452 SSAVVNY

-2494 DADGDAMT
+2494 DADGDVMT

-2556 AATGISNVVADAS
+2556 AATGISNVVAGAS

-2587 IDADADKVVLSVY
+2587 IGADADKVVLSVY

-2620 ASIALGKVAAGVY
+2620 ASVALGKVAAGVY

>member
-1 MLNYSVAELRNNKTN
+1 

-68 RMIAAKLPLSVKGTN
+68 RMIAAKLPLSVKGTS

-177 VARAAK
+177 VAKAAK

-546 TVTASHDNALIEWV
+546 TVTASHDNALIEWT

-728 SDYKAENWPDTLTYS
+728 SDYKVENWPDTLTYS

-941 NFNIHVKSNEAVD
+941 EFNIHVKSNEAVD

-999 YGVFGGNYGMLQAPK
+999 YGVFGGKYGMLQAPK

-1033 ARSTGTLPV
+1033 ARSIGTLPV

-1070 RGVASVPAKQNVTPE
+1070 RGVASVPAKQSVTPDVYE
-1085 SYDAGD
+1085 AGD

-1151 EPAPELADEK
+1151 EPAPELADET

-1248 NGKLYIKFKDVVTP
+1248 NGKLYVKFKNVVTP

-1339 VTGSAIKIVA
+1339 QTGSAIKIVA

-1394 ITNDPINPSSTVKM
+1394 ITNDPINPSASVKL

-1538 GTNVEKTIQVTNEGD
+1538 GTNVEKTIQVTNKGD
-1553 ENLAFSVEPASW
+1553 EDLTFSAEPASW

-1835 EVINVEQP
+1835 EIINVEQP
-1843 VDENAMEPSYYEF
+1843 VDENAMDPSYYEF
-1856 HVVNKGTK
+1856 YVVNKGTK
-1864 AFAITDVASEMFTV
+1864 AFTITDVASEMFTG

-1886 EPSAPEGKLEVYAA
+1886 EPSAPEGGLEVYTA

-1910 DPGPLALSDDATAKA
+1910 DPGPMALAADAAKA
-1925 WIPYQSG
+1925 WVPYKSG
-1932 MMAPIVVGEDTV
+1932 MMTPIVVGTDTV
-1944 KFRITPYNVY
+1944 KFRIAPYNVY

-2006 GTSTVNLKND
+2006 GTRTVNLKND

-2074 GMVKALGL
+2074 GMLKTLGL

-2094 LPEGYKGNALYY
+2094 LPKGYEGNALYY
-2106 PVLNPVANAQAALMG
+2106 PVLNPVENAQAALMG
-2121 TGAAALDEN
+2121 TGATALNEN

-2177 KTIGHGKIHIVKEKP
+2177 KTIGHGKIHIVKEDP

-2298 EIASGKAIP
+2298 EIAPGKAIP

-2331 NDPYNKLYNYH
+2331 NDPCNKLCNYH
-2342 IYLNKNAAPI
+2342 IYLDKNAAPV

-2360 TVPEASKAM
+2360 TVPEASKAI

-2397 YANEDGTQEGISESN
+2397 YANENGTQEGISESN

-2452 SSVVVNY
+2452 SSAVVNY

-2494 DADGDAMT
+2494 DADGDVMT

-2556 AATGISNVVADAS
+2556 AATGISNVVAGAS

-2587 IDADADKVVLSVY
+2587 IGADADKVVLSVY

-2620 ASIALGKVAAGVY
+2620 ASVALGKVAAGVY

>member
-1 MLNYSVAELRNNKTN
+1 

-107 RVFPYAGKNEAK
+107 RVFPYAGKDEAK
-119 HKAFGLD
+119 HKAAGLD

-133 EASGMKLAQARN
+133 EASGMKLTQARN

-169 FLEVSPAA
+169 FLEISPAA
-177 VARAAK
+177 VAKAAK

-362 WGASVAGDED
+362 WGAGVADEED
-372 KSVTEAVNYFT
+372 KSVTEAVDYFT

-401 NNGEEGDYYPGCL
+401 NNGEEGNYYPGCL

-546 TVTASHDNALIEWV
+546 TVTASHDNALIEWT

-696 TSARNLKPNP
+696 TSGRIKNPNP

-720 AKRNAVAS
+720 VKRNAVATS
-728 SDYKAENWPDTLTYS
+728 NYQAKDWPDTLTYS
-743 NYVYS
+743 NQLYS

-781 LIQGQ
+781 HFQGQ
-786 NGQNPEIEIYDGSR
+786 NGQDPVIEIYDGSR
-800 SISRASLIQKINYD
+800 TISTASLIQKVNYD

-822 TLKEQIYF
+822 TLKEQIHF

-838 VAKFPAGAKNPLA
+838 VAKFPAGAKNPLG
-851 TGKTERTD
+851 TGKTTRTD
-859 IAQYSFYSS
+859 VAQYSFYSS

-882 GTSFESVASQ
+882 GTSFEAVANQ

-899 VSKNPDWSQVLN
+899 ISKNPDWSQVLN

-941 NFNIHVKSNEAVD
+941 KFNIHVKSNEAVD

-999 YGVFGGNYGMLQAPK
+999 YGVFAGKYGMLQASQ
-1014 NVKSSSDQFNVSK
+1014 NEVKSSSDQFNVSK
-1027 GANNIA
+1027 GAKNIA

-1070 RGVASVPAKQNVTPE
+1070 RGVASVPAKQTVTPDVYE
-1085 SYDAGD
+1085 AGD

-1161 DITSQFTNDNWQSGP
+1161 DITSQFTNNNWQSGP

-1248 NGKLYIKFKDVVTP
+1248 NGKFYVKFKDVVTP

-1328 NDGLDAPYYDI
+1328 NDGLNAPYYDI
-1339 VTGSAIKIVA
+1339 QTGSAIKIVA

-1375 TLAANDELV
+1375 TLAANDDLV

-1394 ITNDPINPSSTVKM
+1394 ITNDPINPSASVKL

-1492 EKGTV
+1492 EKGIV

-1527 NPESLKVETPY
+1527 NPESLEVETPY

-1553 ENLAFSVEPASW
+1553 ENLTFSAEPASW
-1565 FSASDLEAA
+1565 YTASDLEAT
-1574 GKSSVDYV
+1574 GNSTVDYV
-1582 FKSKLDGFDIPYNW
+1582 FKSKLDGFDIPYKW
-1596 VDITNDYTEHMP
+1596 VDITNDYDAHMP
-1608 YAYYIDKTDFKKV
+1608 YAYYINKTDFKKV
-1621 ELPFEFPFYGKKY
+1621 TLPFEFPFYGKKY
-1634 KSMYIYNTGFVSF
+1634 KEMYIYNTGFVSF

-1704 YKNYGNTMMQ
+1704 YKNYGNTMML

-1727 FKFQYNVDPDGF
+1727 FKFQYHVDPDGF

-1758 TPADMYITDGNAVEF
+1758 TPADMYITDGNTVEF
-1773 SPYKNYVVAP
+1773 TPYKNYVVAP
-1783 GEQVEMPVELKAN
+1783 SEQVEMPVELKAN

-1828 EAQAEFP
+1828 EVQAEFP

-1843 VDENAMEPSYYEF
+1843 VDENPMYPSYYEF
-1856 HVVNKGTK
+1856 YVVNKGTK
-1864 AFAITDVASEMFTV
+1864 AFAITDVASEMFV
-1878 SESDDPDV
+1878 AADPDDPW
-1886 EPSAPEGKLEVYAA
+1886 AMPEASLEVYTSA
-1900 QSNNG
+1900 NNS

-1910 DPGPLALSDDATAKA
+1910 DPGPMVLADDAAKA
-1925 WIPYQSG
+1925 WVPYRSG

-1944 KFRITPYNVY
+1944 KFRITPYNVS
-1954 EVHKKDFPLVFTVE
+1954 EVHAKDYPLVFSVE
-1968 GLNEETHTSTIKLN
+1968 GLENTEYNSTIKLN

-2006 GTSTVNLKND
+2006 GTSTVNLMND
-2016 GEYKLTYSLSLDPSG
+2016 GKYKLIYSLSLDPSG

-2040 SNDPAPAYNVI
+2040 SNVPAPSYNVI

-2082 KKVKDDQKFIYD
+2082 KKVKDDQKYIYD
-2094 LPEGYKGNALYY
+2094 LPSGYEGNALYY

-2121 TGAAALDEN
+2121 TGATALDEN

-2177 KTIGHGKIHIVKEKP
+2177 KTIGHGKIHIVKEEP
-2192 REDGSYQGAARMLE
+2192 REDGSYRGAARMLE

-2221 VLKYPAGYKGSAMMA
+2221 VLKYPAGYKSSAMMA

-2260 EALYDNAYSYGAF
+2260 ETLYNNAYSYGAF

-2298 EIASGKAIP
+2298 EIAPGKAIP

-2342 IYLNKNAAPI
+2342 IYLDKNAAPV

-2360 TVPEASKAM
+2360 TVPEASKAK

-2494 DADGDAMT
+2494 DVDGDVMT

-2556 AATGISNVVADAS
+2556 AATGINNVVADAS

-2620 ASIALGKVAAGVY
+2620 ASVALGKVAAGVY

>member
-1 MLNYSVAELRNNKTN
+1 

-107 RVFPYAGKNEAK
+107 RVFPYAGKDEAK
-119 HKAFGLD
+119 HKAAGLD

-169 FLEVSPAA
+169 FLEISPAA
-177 VARAAK
+177 VAKAAK

-274 DIYGYNFVIN
+274 DIYGYNFVIK

-342 DFGAA
+342 DFGAS

-362 WGASVAGDED
+362 WGAGVADEED
-372 KSVTEAVNYFT
+372 KSVTEAVDYFT

-401 NNGEEGDYYPGCL
+401 NNGEEGNYYPGCL

-546 TVTASHDNALIEWV
+546 TVTASHDNALIEWT

-696 TSARNLKPNP
+696 TSGRIKNPNP

-720 AKRNAVAS
+720 VKRNAVATS
-728 SDYKAENWPDTLTYS
+728 NYQAKDWPDTLTYS
-743 NYVYS
+743 NQLYS

-781 LIQGQ
+781 HFQGQ
-786 NGQNPEIEIYDGSR
+786 NGQNPVIEIYDGSR
-800 SISRASLIQKINYD
+800 TISTASLIQKVNYD

-822 TLKEQIYF
+822 TLKEQIHF

-838 VAKFPAGAKNPLA
+838 VAKFPAGAKNPLG
-851 TGKTERTD
+851 TGKTTRTD
-859 IAQYSFYSS
+859 VAQYSFYSS

-882 GTSFESVASQ
+882 GTSFEAIASQ

-899 VSKNPDWSQVLN
+899 ISKNPDWSQVLN

-941 NFNIHVKSNEAVD
+941 KFNIHVKSNEAVD

-999 YGVFGGNYGMLQAPK
+999 YGVFAGKYGMLQASQ
-1014 NVKSSSDQFNVSK
+1014 NEVKSSSDQFNVSK
-1027 GANNIA
+1027 GAKNIA

-1070 RGVASVPAKQNVTPE
+1070 RGVASIPAQQSVTPDVYE
-1085 SYDAGD
+1085 AGD

-1144 GDESFEY
+1144 GDESFKY
-1151 EPAPELADEK
+1151 EAAPELADEK
-1161 DITSQFTNDNWQSGP
+1161 DITSQFTNNNWQSGP

-1188 DYDEIYV
+1188 DYEQIYV

-1218 CVQGLGYISAYTNSG
+1218 CVDGLGYISAYTNSG

-1248 NGKLYIKFKDVVTP
+1248 NGKFYVKFKDVVTP

-1318 FVDANKVQED
+1318 FVDANKVQES
-1328 NDGLDAPYYDI
+1328 NGGLDAPYYDI
-1339 VTGSAIKIVA
+1339 RTGSAIKIVA

-1375 TLAANDELV
+1375 TLAVNDELV

-1394 ITNDPINPSSTVKM
+1394 ITNDPINPSASIKL

-1608 YAYYIDKTDFKKV
+1608 YAYYINKTDFKKV

-1634 KSMYIYNTGFVSF
+1634 KVMYIYNTGFVSF

-1704 YKNYGNTMMQ
+1704 YKNYGNTMML

-1727 FKFQYNVDPDGF
+1727 FKFQYHVDPDGF

-1758 TPADMYITDGNAVEF
+1758 TPADMYITDGNTVEF
-1773 SPYKNYVVAP
+1773 TPYKNYVVAP
-1783 GEQVEMPVELKAN
+1783 GEQVEMPVELKAD

-1828 EAQAEFP
+1828 EVQAEFP

-1843 VDENAMEPSYYEF
+1843 VDENPMYPSYYEF
-1856 HVVNKGTK
+1856 YVVNKGTK
-1864 AFAITDVASEMFTV
+1864 AFAITDVASEMFV
-1878 SESDDPDV
+1878 AADPDDLW
-1886 EPSAPEGKLEVYAA
+1886 AMPEASLEVYTSA
-1900 QSNNG
+1900 NNSG
-1905 GDDGI
+1905 GDGGI

-1925 WIPYQSG
+1925 WIPYRSG
-1932 MMAPIVVGEDTV
+1932 MMAPIVVGTDTV

-1954 EVHKKDFPLVFTVE
+1954 EVHAKDYPLVFTVE
-1968 GLNEETHTSTIKLN
+1968 GLENTEYNSTIKLN

-2006 GTSTVNLKND
+2006 GTSTVNLMNE
-2016 GEYKLTYSLSLDPSG
+2016 GEYKLIYSLSLDPSG

-2040 SNDPAPAYNVI
+2040 SNVPAPSYNVI

-2082 KKVKDDQKFIYD
+2082 KKVKDDQKFFYD
-2094 LPEGYKGNALYY
+2094 LPSGYEGNALYY

-2121 TGAAALDEN
+2121 TGASALDEN

-2177 KTIGHGKIHIVKEKP
+2177 KTIGHGKIHIVKEEP
-2192 REDGSYQGAARMLE
+2192 RDDGSYQGAARMLK

-2221 VLKYPAGYKGSAMMA
+2221 VLKYPAGYKSSALMA

-2273 GYFMTCIEKEKGE
+2273 GFFMTCIEKEKGE

-2292 NEKKDG
+2292 NEKKEG
-2298 EIASGKAIP
+2298 EIAPGEALP

-2342 IYLNKNAAPI
+2342 IYLDKNAAPV

-2397 YANEDGTQEGISESN
+2397 YANEDGTQKGISESN
-2412 GTYTVEAGGSLKLN
+2412 GSYTVEAGGSLKLN

-2494 DADGDAMT
+2494 DVDGDVMT

-2556 AATGISNVVADAS
+2556 AATGINNVVADAS

-2608 QKTLQNVHAGDK
+2608 QKTLQNVHSGDK
-2620 ASIALGKVAAGVY
+2620 ASVALGKVAAGVY

>member
-1 MLNYSVAELRNNKTN
+1 

-96 VNQKVKAVSMT
+96 VSQKVKAVSMT
-107 RVFPYAGKNEAK
+107 RVFPYAGKDEAK
-119 HKAFGLD
+119 HKAAGLD

-145 LFRSA
+145 LLRST
-150 EGVSYAQR
+150 EGVAYAQR
-158 IPLYKPIGGER
+158 IPVYKPIGGER

-177 VARAAK
+177 VAKAAK

-362 WGASVAGDED
+362 WGAGVADEED
-372 KSVTEAVNYFT
+372 KSVTEAVDYFT

-546 TVTASHDNALIEWV
+546 TVTASHDNALIEWT

-696 TSARNLKPNP
+696 TSGRIKNPNP

-720 AKRNAVAS
+720 VKRNAVATS
-728 SDYKAENWPDTLTYS
+728 NYQAKDWPDTLTYS
-743 NYVYS
+743 NQLYS

-781 LIQGQ
+781 HFQGQ
-786 NGQNPEIEIYDGSR
+786 NGQDPVIEIYDGSR
-800 SISRASLIQKINYD
+800 TISTASLIQKVNYD

-822 TLKEQIYF
+822 TLKEQIHF

-838 VAKFPAGAKNPLA
+838 VAKFPAGAKNPLG
-851 TGKTERTD
+851 TGKTTRTD
-859 IAQYSFYSS
+859 VAQYSFYSS

-882 GTSFESVASQ
+882 GTSFEAVANQ

-899 VSKNPDWSQVLN
+899 ISKNPDWSQVLN

-941 NFNIHVKSNEAVD
+941 KFNIHVKSNEAVD

-999 YGVFGGNYGMLQAPK
+999 YGVFAGKYGMLQASQ
-1014 NVKSSSDQFNVSK
+1014 NEVKSSSDQFNVSK
-1027 GANNIA
+1027 GAKNIA

-1070 RGVASVPAKQNVTPE
+1070 RGVASVPAKQTVTPDVYE
-1085 SYDAGD
+1085 AGD

-1144 GDESFEY
+1144 SDESFKY
-1151 EPAPELADEK
+1151 EAAPELADEK
-1161 DITSQFTNDNWQSGP
+1161 DITSQFTNNNWQSGP

-1248 NGKLYIKFKDVVTP
+1248 NGKFYVKFKDVVTP

-1328 NDGLDAPYYDI
+1328 NDGLNAPYYDI
-1339 VTGSAIKIVA
+1339 QTGSAIKIVA

-1375 TLAANDELV
+1375 TLAANDDLV

-1394 ITNDPINPSSTVKM
+1394 ITNDPINPSASVKL

-1553 ENLAFSVEPASW
+1553 ENLTFSAEPASW
-1565 FSASDLEAA
+1565 YTASDLEAN
-1574 GKSSVDYV
+1574 GNSTVDYV
-1582 FKSKLDGFDIPYNW
+1582 FKSKLDGFDVPYNW

-1608 YAYYIDKTDFKKV
+1608 YAYYINKTDFKKV

-1704 YKNYGNTMMQ
+1704 YKNYGNTMML

-1727 FKFQYNVDPDGF
+1727 FKFQYHVDPDGF

-1758 TPADMYITDGNAVEF
+1758 TPADMYITDGNTIEF
-1773 SPYKNYVVAP
+1773 TPYKNYVVAP

-1828 EAQAEFP
+1828 EVQAEFP

-1843 VDENAMEPSYYEF
+1843 VDENPMYPSYYEF
-1856 HVVNKGTK
+1856 YVVNKGTK
-1864 AFAITDVASEMFTV
+1864 AFTITNVASEMFV
-1878 SESDDPDV
+1878 AADPDDPW
-1886 EPSAPEGKLEVYAA
+1886 AMPEASLEVYTSA
-1900 QSNNG
+1900 NNSG
-1905 GDDGI
+1905 GDGGI

-1925 WIPYQSG
+1925 WIPYRSG
-1932 MMAPIVVGEDTV
+1932 KMAPIVVGEDTV

-1954 EVHKKDFPLVFTVE
+1954 EVHAKDYPLVFTVE
-1968 GLNEETHTSTIKLN
+1968 GLENTEYNSTIKLN

-2006 GTSTVNLKND
+2006 GTSTVNLMND
-2016 GEYKLTYSLSLDPSG
+2016 GKYKLIYSLSLDPSG

-2040 SNDPAPAYNVI
+2040 SNVPAPAYNVI

-2094 LPEGYKGNALYY
+2094 LPEGYEGNALYY
-2106 PVLNPVANAQAALMG
+2106 PVLNPVTNAQAAIMG
-2121 TGAAALDEN
+2121 TGSTALDEN

-2192 REDGSYQGAARMLE
+2192 RDDGSYQGAARMLE

-2221 VLKYPAGYKGSAMMA
+2221 VLKYPAGYKSSAMMA
-2236 TKDGDMETNRYMA
+2236 TKDGDMEPNRYMA

-2273 GYFMTCIEKEKGE
+2273 GFFMTCIEKEKGE

-2292 NEKKDG
+2292 NEKKEG
-2298 EIASGKAIP
+2298 EIAPGGSLP
-2307 VQFEVNAKSAYFA
+2307 VEFEVNAKSAYFS

-2331 NDPYNKLYNYH
+2331 NDPNNKLYNYH
-2342 IYLNKNAAPI
+2342 IYLDKNAAPV

-2397 YANEDGTQEGISESN
+2397 YANEDGTQKGISESN

-2494 DADGDAMT
+2494 DVDGDVMT

-2556 AATGISNVVADAS
+2556 AATGINNVVADAS

-2620 ASIALGKVAAGVY
+2620 ASVALGKVAAGVY

>member
-1 MLNYSVAELRNNKTN
+1 

-68 RMIAAKLPLSVKGTN
+68 RMVAAKLPLSVKGTN

-649 QVDQKNL
+649 QVDQKDL

-661 ATKAS
+661 ASKAS
-666 TAEASFNVK
+666 IAEASFNVK

-859 IAQYSFYSS
+859 VAQYSFYSS

-1248 NGKLYIKFKDVVTP
+1248 NGKLYVKFKDVVTP
-1262 ATNGGG
+1262 ATDGGG

-1394 ITNDPINPSSTVKM
+1394 ITNDPINPSASVKL

-1565 FSASDLEAA
+1565 FCASDLEAA

-1773 SPYKNYVVAP
+1773 SPYKNYVVTP

-1835 EVINVEQP
+1835 EIINVEQP
-1843 VDENAMEPSYYEF
+1843 VDENAMDPSYYEF
-1856 HVVNKGTK
+1856 YVVNKGTK
-1864 AFAITDVASEMFTV
+1864 AFTITDVASEMFTG

-1886 EPSAPEGKLEVYAA
+1886 EPSAPEGGLEVYTA

-1910 DPGPLALSDDATAKA
+1910 DPGPMALAADAAKA
-1925 WIPYQSG
+1925 WVPYKSG
-1932 MMAPIVVGEDTV
+1932 MMTPIVVGTDTV
-1944 KFRITPYNVY
+1944 KFRIAPYNVY

-2006 GTSTVNLKND
+2006 GTRTVNLKND

-2074 GMVKALGL
+2074 GMLKTLGL

-2094 LPEGYKGNALYY
+2094 LPKGYEGNALYY
-2106 PVLNPVANAQAALMG
+2106 PVLNPVENAQAALMG
-2121 TGAAALDEN
+2121 TGATALDEN

-2177 KTIGHGKIHIVKEKP
+2177 KTIGHGKIHIVKEDP

-2298 EIASGKAIP
+2298 EIAPGKAIP

-2331 NDPYNKLYNYH
+2331 NDPCNKFCNYH
-2342 IYLNKNAAPI
+2342 IYLDKNAAPV

-2360 TVPEASKAM
+2360 TVPEASKAI

-2397 YANEDGTQEGISESN
+2397 YANENGTQEGISESN

-2452 SSVVVNY
+2452 SSAVVNY

-2494 DADGDAMT
+2494 DADGDVMT

-2538 ATDANGASTTGVI
+2538 ATDVNGASTTGVI

-2556 AATGISNVVADAS
+2556 AATGISNVVAGAS

-2587 IDADADKVVLSVY
+2587 IGTDADKVVLSVY

-2620 ASIALGKVAAGVY
+2620 ASVALGKVAAGVY

>member
-1 MLNYSVAELRNNKTN
+1 

-43 STTQSAESNFVE
+43 STTQSAEPNFVE

-68 RMIAAKLPLSVKGTN
+68 RMVAAKLPLSVKGTN
-83 KKYVQTGVTPLDR
+83 RKYVQTGVTPLDR

-362 WGASVAGDED
+362 WGASVADDED
-372 KSVTEAVNYFT
+372 KSVTEAVDYFT

-401 NNGEEGDYYPGCL
+401 NNGEEGNYYPGCL

-514 PEYEGLMGSGYIDAY
+514 PEYKGLMGSGYIDAY

-587 NKLSSATVDTKFKY
+587 NKLNSATVDTKFKY

-696 TSARNLKPNP
+696 TSGRIKKPNP

-720 AKRNAVAS
+720 VKRNAVATS
-728 SDYKAENWPDTLTYS
+728 NYQAKDWPDTLTYS
-743 NYVYS
+743 NQLYS

-781 LIQGQ
+781 RFQGQ
-786 NGQNPEIEIYDGSR
+786 NGQDPVIEIYDGSR
-800 SISRASLIQKINYD
+800 SISTASLIQKVNYD

-822 TLKEQIYF
+822 TLKEQIHF

-838 VAKFPAGAKNPLA
+838 VVKFPAGAKNPLG
-851 TGKTERTD
+851 TGKTTRTD
-859 IAQYSFYSS
+859 VAQYSFYSS

-882 GTSFESVASQ
+882 GTSFEAIASQ

-899 VSKNPDWSQVLN
+899 ISKNPDWSQVLN

-917 EVRPNESQKVTLKN
+917 EVRPSESQKVTLKN

-941 NFNIHVKSNEAVD
+941 KFNIHVKSNEAVD

-974 QQLVDF
+974 QKLVDF

-999 YGVFGGNYGMLQAPK
+999 YGVFAGKYGKLQASR
-1014 NVKSSSDQFNVSK
+1014 NEVKSSSDQFNVSK

-1070 RGVASVPAKQNVTPE
+1070 RGVASIPAQQSVTPDVYE
-1085 SYDAGD
+1085 AGD

-1127 STAKVHKF
+1127 SKARVHKF
-1135 GYTTISNVA
+1135 GYTTVSNVA

-1248 NGKLYIKFKDVVTP
+1248 NGKLYVKFKDVVTP

-1307 VSDIAASDPCI
+1307 VSDIAAADPCI
-1318 FVDANKVQED
+1318 FVDANKVQES

-1375 TLAANDELV
+1375 TLAANDNLV

-1394 ITNDPINPSSTVKM
+1394 ITNDPINPSSTVKL

-1419 EAALDSTSVDFG
+1419 EAALDSASVDFG

-1438 QQRTVLLSNNGKDAL
+1438 QQRTVLLSNNGKDVL

-1468 EEMKA
+1468 EEMNA

-1527 NPESLKVETPY
+1527 NSESLEVETPY

-1565 FSASDLEAA
+1565 FSASDLEAT

-1714 GMNFEVILRKDGS
+1714 GMNFEVILRKDGT

-1813 SRASVK
+1813 SRASIK

-1864 AFAITDVASEMFTV
+1864 AFAITDVASEMFV
-1878 SESDDPDV
+1878 AADPDDPW
-1886 EPSAPEGKLEVYAA
+1886 AMPEASLEVYTSA
-1900 QSNNG
+1900 NNS

-1910 DPGPLALSDDATAKA
+1910 DPGPMALAADAAKA
-1925 WIPYQSG
+1925 WVPYQSG

-1944 KFRITPYNVY
+1944 KFRITPYNVS
-1954 EVHKKDFPLVFTVE
+1954 EVHAKDYPLVFSVE
-1968 GLNEETHTSTIKLN
+1968 GLENTEYNSTIKLN

-2006 GTSTVNLKND
+2006 GTSTVNLMND
-2016 GEYKLTYSLSLDPSG
+2016 GAYKLTYSLNLDPSG

-2074 GMVKALGL
+2074 GMLKALGL

-2094 LPEGYKGNALYY
+2094 LPSGYEGNALYY

-2121 TGAAALDEN
+2121 TGANALDEN

-2177 KTIGHGKIHIVKEKP
+2177 KTIGHGKIHIAKEEP

-2292 NEKKDG
+2292 NEKKEG
-2298 EIASGKAIP
+2298 EIAPGEALP

-2342 IYLNKNAAPI
+2342 IYLDKNAAPV

-2391 IASVES
+2391 IATVES
-2397 YANEDGTQEGISESN
+2397 YENEDGTQDGISESN

-2426 VALVPDYGTA
+2426 VALAPAYGTA
-2436 GKHTFTVNA
+2436 GKHSFAVNA
-2445 KDESGNV
+2445 KDEAGNV
-2452 SSVVVNY
+2452 SSAVVNY

-2473 ADLALKGGE
+2473 ADLVLKGGE

-2526 KQVSGSTNINVV
+2526 KQMPGSTNINVV

-2551 ALTVD
+2551 TLTVD
-2556 AATGISNVVADAS
+2556 VATGISNVVAGGS
-2569 KGDVTVN
+2569 KGDVAVN

-2587 IDADADKVVLSVY
+2587 IGADADKVVLSVY

-2608 QKTLQNVHAGDK
+2608 QKTLLNVHAGDK
-2620 ASIALGKVAAGVY
+2620 AGVALGKVAAGVY

-2642 TSAVKFVAK
+2642 TSAVKFAAK

>member
-1 MLNYSVAELRNNKTN
+1 

-68 RMIAAKLPLSVKGTN
+68 RMIAAKLPLSVKGTS

-169 FLEVSPAA
+169 FLEISPAA
-177 VARAAK
+177 VAKAAK

-362 WGASVAGDED
+362 WGASVADDED
-372 KSVTEAVNYFT
+372 KSVTEAVDYFT

-401 NNGEEGDYYPGCL
+401 NNGEEGNYYPGCL

-859 IAQYSFYSS
+859 VAQYSFYSS

-999 YGVFGGNYGMLQAPK
+999 YGVFGGKYGMLQAPK

-1033 ARSTGTLPV
+1033 ARSIGTLPV

-1049 GNFSSTITLTDKN
+1049 GNFSSTITLTDRN

-1070 RGVASVPAKQNVTPE
+1070 RGVASVPAKQSVTPDVYE
-1085 SYDAGD
+1085 AGD

-1176 IKVGFKFPFYGK
+1176 INVGFKFPFYGK

-1318 FVDANKVQED
+1318 FVDAKKVQED
-1328 NDGLDAPYYDI
+1328 NDGQDAPYYDI

-1394 ITNDPINPSSTVKM
+1394 ITNDPINPSASVKL

-1538 GTNVEKTIQVTNEGD
+1538 GTNVEKTIQVTNKGD
-1553 ENLAFSVEPASW
+1553 EDLTFSAEPASW

-1835 EVINVEQP
+1835 EIINVEQP
-1843 VDENAMEPSYYEF
+1843 VDENAMDPSYYEF
-1856 HVVNKGTK
+1856 YVVNKGTK
-1864 AFAITDVASEMFTV
+1864 AFTITDVASEMFTG

-1886 EPSAPEGKLEVYAA
+1886 EPSAPEGGLEVYTA

-1910 DPGPLALSDDATAKA
+1910 DPGPMALAADAAKA
-1925 WIPYQSG
+1925 WVPYKSG
-1932 MMAPIVVGEDTV
+1932 MMTPIVVGTDTV
-1944 KFRITPYNVY
+1944 KFRIAPYNVY

-2006 GTSTVNLKND
+2006 GTRTVNLKND

-2074 GMVKALGL
+2074 GMLKTLGL

-2094 LPEGYKGNALYY
+2094 LPKGYEGNALYY
-2106 PVLNPVANAQAALMG
+2106 PVLNPVENAQAALMG
-2121 TGAAALDEN
+2121 TGATALDEN

-2177 KTIGHGKIHIVKEKP
+2177 KTIGHGKIHIVKEDP

-2298 EIASGKAIP
+2298 EIAPGKAIP

-2331 NDPYNKLYNYH
+2331 NDPCNKLCNYH
-2342 IYLNKNAAPI
+2342 IYLDKNAAPV

-2360 TVPEASKAM
+2360 TVPEASKAI

-2397 YANEDGTQEGISESN
+2397 YANENGTQEGISESN

-2452 SSVVVNY
+2452 SSAVVNY

-2494 DADGDAMT
+2494 DADGDVMT

-2556 AATGISNVVADAS
+2556 AATGISNVVAGAS

-2587 IDADADKVVLSVY
+2587 IGTDADKVVLSVY

-2608 QKTLQNVHAGDK
+2608 QKTLQNVHADDK
-2620 ASIALGKVAAGVY
+2620 ASVALGKVAAGVY

>member
-1 MLNYSVAELRNNKTN
+1 

-107 RVFPYAGKNEAK
+107 RVFPYAGKNETK

-177 VARAAK
+177 VAKAAK

-226 TGSKDVVVAIIDG
+226 TGSKDVLVAIIDG

-284 SSDINAHSHGT
+284 SSNINAHSHGT

-347 IVYAADRGASIAQCS
+347 LVYAADRGASIAQCS

-372 KSVTEAVNYFT
+372 KSVTEAVDYFT
-383 KNGGGDKMNGGL
+383 KNGGGEKMNGGL

-546 TVTASHDNALIEWV
+546 TVTASHDNALIEWT

-728 SDYKAENWPDTLTYS
+728 SDYKVENWPDTLTYS

-851 TGKTERTD
+851 TGKTARTD

-941 NFNIHVKSNEAVD
+941 KFNIHVKSNEAVD

-980 GDLLVGQT
+980 GDLLVGHT
-988 KTIDVE
+988 KTLDVE

-999 YGVFGGNYGMLQAPK
+999 YGVFGGQYGMLQAPK

-1027 GANNIA
+1027 GTNNIA

-1070 RGVASVPAKQNVTPE
+1070 RGVASVPAQQSVTPDVYE
-1085 SYDAGD
+1085 AGD

-1127 STAKVHKF
+1127 SKARVHKF
-1135 GYTTISNVA
+1135 GYTTVSNVA

-1218 CVQGLGYISAYTNSG
+1218 CVQGLGYISAYANSG

-1248 NGKLYIKFKDVVTP
+1248 NGKLYVKFKDVVTP
-1262 ATNGGG
+1262 ATNGAG

-1307 VSDIAASDPCI
+1307 VSDIAAADPCI

-1375 TLAANDELV
+1375 TLAANDNLV

-1394 ITNDPINPSSTVKM
+1394 ITNDPINSSSTVKL

-1538 GTNVEKTIQVTNEGD
+1538 GTNVEKTIPVTNEGD

-1634 KSMYIYNTGFVSF
+1634 KEMYIYNTGFVSF

-1714 GMNFEVILRKDGS
+1714 GMNFEVILRKDGT

-1828 EAQAEFP
+1828 EAQAKFP
-1835 EVINVEQP
+1835 EIINVEQP
-1843 VDENAMEPSYYEF
+1843 VDENAMDPSYYEF
-1856 HVVNKGTK
+1856 YVVNKGTK
-1864 AFAITDVASEMFTV
+1864 AFTITDVASEMFTG

-1886 EPSAPEGKLEVYAA
+1886 EPSAPEGELEVYTA

-1910 DPGPLALSDDATAKA
+1910 DPGPMALAADAAKA
-1925 WIPYQSG
+1925 WVPYKSG
-1932 MMAPIVVGEDTV
+1932 MMAPIVVGTDTV
-1944 KFRITPYNVY
+1944 KFRIAPYNVY

-2006 GTSTVNLKND
+2006 GTRTVNLKND

-2061 FVATCVEKISGKK
+2061 FVATCVEKIFGKK

-2094 LPEGYKGNALYY
+2094 LPTGYEGNALYY

-2121 TGAAALDEN
+2121 TGATALDEN

-2177 KTIGHGKIHIVKEKP
+2177 KTIGHGKIHIAKEEP

-2298 EIASGKAIP
+2298 EIAPGEAIP

-2342 IYLNKNAAPI
+2342 IYLDKNAAPV

-2436 GKHTFTVNA
+2436 GKHSFAVNA

-2459 NVEHTNRAPKYVGP
+2459 NVEHTNRTPKYVGP

-2494 DADGDAMT
+2494 DADGDVMT

-2556 AATGISNVVADAS
+2556 AATGISNVVAGAS
-2569 KGDVTVN
+2569 KGNVTVN

-2587 IDADADKVVLSVY
+2587 IGADADKVVLSVY

-2620 ASIALGKVAAGVY
+2620 ASVALGKVAAGVY